1 MSEVIDNRV
10 LEMRFDNR
18 QFESGVATTLSTL
31 DKLKQKLNLSGASKG
46 LEDVGMAAKG
56 IDLSGLGAGIQTVQ
70 AKFSALGVMGATVL
84 VNLTNQAYS
93 AGKKISSALTLQP
106 LKDGFAEYETQMDA
120 VQTILANTQK
130 DGTNIAQ
137 VNAALDELNTY
148 ADKTIYNF
156 TQMTR
161 NIGTFTAA
169 GVKLDT
175 SVKSIQGIANLAAV
189 SGSTSQ
195 QASTAMYQLSQ
206 AIAAGS
212 VKLQDWNSV
221 VNAGMGGQVFQD
233 ALIRTSEHLQTG
245 AKAAIAAKGSF
256 RESLQEGWI
265 TTEVLTQ
272 TLEQLSTAADTT
284 EEYEAAVK
292 KFVDQGY
299 TQEEAKQMADLA
311 RTAGNAATKVKTFS
325 QLIDT
330 LQEALGSGWTKS
342 WQLII
347 GDFEEAKELWTGVSD
362 TLSDMINK
370 SADARND
377 LIQGWVDL
385 GGRSS
390 MIESFKNS
398 FVALGKVI
406 TPIREAFRDIFPKTT
421 SEQLYNIT
429 ENVRK
434 FTEKLIISD
443 SNAEKLKTTF
453 KGIFSVLDIGIEAM
467 KSGVKGIQK
476 LASHFKGFNFDL
488 LDTAN
493 SFGEY
498 LINLRQSVIDGNLFD
513 KVVSKII
520 DTLSTGISKV
530 KEFGKSLKQTANE
543 SMTLQGITGF
553 LQGIFSV
560 IKWIGSAIG
569 HVFEDIGKNTSKAFG
584 KGNMFEVLN
593 SGLFS
598 GFLVLI
604 NKFINT
610 LSNTFE
616 NMSFLES
623 VQEILGG
630 VKDTLE
636 AYQKNLQADTLLKIA
651 GAVGVLAAALFVI
664 ATIDS
669 DKLGASLLSV
679 GTLFVELT
687 GAMAVLSKIDSGST
701 KLLSGI
707 VSSLASIAKTVQ
719 MIGLTAAV
727 VILAGAMKILA
738 TLDWDGIEKGL
749 VGVAG
754 LVAILVSAA
763 KLMNTESKSITKFA
777 GQMILMSA
785 AVAALAVVG
794 KYIASMSWDEMKKG
808 GAGILGLVAILV
820 SAAKLMNTESKSIT
834 KFAGQMILMSVAI
847 GALTAV
853 GKYIASMS
861 WDEMKKGGAGILGLT
876 TILMTACKIMDTDSR
891 SITKFA
897 GQMIL
902 MSAALAALIPT
913 LKSFGGMSWTAIGK
927 GLTVIG
933 TSLIEFSIGL
943 KAMNGSK
950 KGASALLVAVAAL
963 RIFVPVLESLGNMD
977 ANAIVQSLIT
987 LGSTFAVFGAAGL
1000 ILKPLVPTLLGLA
1013 GAFALFAAATV
1024 GIGIGLT
1031 TIAAGFSMLS
1041 ASVITGATALVA
1053 GLGVITTGILGLVPE
1068 ITEIIGKGIVQL
1080 AAVLGEYAPQLAES
1094 FLRLISESLS
1104 SLAKYTPEIVD
1115 SLLIFAIGL
1124 INGVAEHAPELI
1136 AAATHLIDSVIK
1148 GIFSALNGLDAKNLL
1163 IGVLA
1168 VSGLTG
1174 LIYAL
1179 AGITSLIPSAMAGLA
1194 GVGAVLAELVGILAV
1209 VGGIAQIP
1217 GLEWLVTEG
1226 GDFLQKIGTAI
1237 GQFTGGIIGG
1247 VAEGVIS
1254 TLPRIGNDLSMF
1266 MLNIQTFVEG
1276 AKQIDSSLLES
1287 IQTLSATILILA
1299 GTNVVDAIA
1308 SFFSGN
1314 DHFSR
1319 FSKQLT
1325 TFGEGMKQYGEAVS
1339 GLNTRDIENSAA
1351 AAEAIVKVVDVLPS
1365 SGGVAQFFS
1374 GKHDLSRFGK
1384 ALIPFGEGMKQYGE
1398 AVSGIDTG
1406 SILTSVLAANAIVA
1420 VANAIPTEGGLWQL
1434 LSGSKD
1440 LDQFA
1445 NKLVP
1450 FAYSMKYYGEIA
1462 SDINTTA
1469 IISSTVAA
1477 NAMIAVANAI
1487 PITGGFWSLFDGDR
1501 DLGDFGK
1508 KLIPF
1513 GEGMKSYAE
1522 AVSNIDTGAILSSAL
1537 AADAIIGVANAIP
1550 VTGGFW
1556 SLFDGD
1562 RDLSKFGTKLIPF
1575 GYGMK
1580 YYADAVSGID
1590 TGSIIS
1596 STLAANAIIGIA
1608 NSIPMTGGF
1617 WSLFNGDKDLGDFGK
1632 KLIPFGEGMRLY
1644 ANIVAD
1650 LDVMSIV
1657 RSADAASAIVD
1668 VANAIPITGGF
1679 WSLFDGDKDLSKFG
1693 TKLIPF
1699 GYGMKSY
1706 ADAVAEID
1714 TQAIE
1719 RSIIAANGLIDVA
1732 NAIPTE
1738 GGFWTLIDGK
1748 KEIGDFGQKLIPFGE
1763 GMKSYADAVDGLSV
1777 GSILSSSIAARSL
1790 ISIAESI
1797 PTEGG
1802 FWTLIDGKKEI
1813 GDFGQKLIP
1822 FGKGMKSYA
1831 EAVDGLSVAPI
1842 LVSGVAAKA
1851 LIDVAESIPVE
1862 GGFWSLID
1870 GKKEIGDFGQKLI
1883 PFGNGLKSY
1892 SEAVDGLSVG
1902 SILTSAVAANS
1913 LIGILNSLPT
1923 EGGFWTI
1930 INGDK
1935 EIGDFGKKLVPFGEG
1950 MKSYAEAVTGI
1961 DETAIIRS
1969 AGAAYS
1975 LIGVAKAIPTE
1986 GGIWELFQGGKDLG
2000 NFGKKLVPF
2009 GEGMQQYAAAVTG
2022 LKPSAIS
2029 ASVPGVK
2036 SMVSVIE
2043 SIPANLNLLVSV
2055 DSISGIG
2062 EKLTEFGKAMIDYSE
2077 TVNGLNAGSILSS
2090 VEAAKSIVE
2099 VINST
2104 AGMYSGGVSSFVDSV
2119 NKFAEANIG
2128 DFIKAFD
2135 GASGKMESAGK
2146 NMLESLLNGMK
2157 PVTATILSTLTAL
2170 TTQMNSNLSSKA
2182 SMFHGIGATL
2192 MNKFVS
2198 GIKSKNDN
2206 VVSGSTSGLSSAVK
2220 NMRSYYSSFYSAG
2233 SYVAGGFSS
2242 GIRANIQ
2249 SAASAAARMASA
2261 ASNAARQNLKIHS
2274 PSRVFKKIG
2283 SYVPQGFAQGISMFV
2298 GQVKKSVSTMADTAT
2313 STTQSV
2319 LAQMLSM
2326 IDSNIDAQP
2335 TISPVVDLSNA
2346 RSGISALNG
2355 MLSTGQ
2361 TIGIRASLNDINTSM
2376 NYKNQNGDIGEVVSA
2391 INKLRKD
2398 IGNMEHATYQI
2409 NGITYDDGSNISDA
2423 ISTIVKAARIGR
2435 RV

>member
-93 AGKKISSALTLQP
+93 AGKKISEALTLQP

-398 FVALGKVI
+398 FTALGKVI
-406 TPIREAFRDIFPKTT
+406 SPIKEAFREIFPKAT

-429 ENVRK
+429 ENIRK
-434 FTEKLIISD
+434 FTESLIISD
-443 SNAEKLKTTF
+443 SNGEKLKVTF

-467 KSGVKGIQK
+467 KSGVKGIREF
-476 LASHFKGFNFDL
+476 ASNFKGFNFDL
-488 LDTAN
+488 LEFT
-493 SFGEY
+493 SSLGEY
-498 LINLRQSVIDGNLFD
+498 LANLRESVIDGNLFD

-530 KEFGKSLKQTANE
+530 KEFGKSLKQSADE
-543 SMTLQGITGF
+543 SMTLQGIAGF
-553 LQGIFSV
+553 LQGFFGV
-560 IKWIGSAIG
+560 IKGIGSAVVN
-569 HVFEDIGKNTSKAFG
+569 VFEDIGKTISKAFG
-584 KGNMFEVLN
+584 KGNMFEVFN

-604 NKFINT
+604 NNFVNT
-610 LSNTFE
+610 LSDTFE

-623 VQEILGG
+623 VQDILGG

-701 KLLSGI
+701 KPLSGI
-707 VSSLASIAKTVQ
+707 VSSLASIVKTVQ

-749 VGVAG
+749 VGVA
-754 LVAILVSAA
+754 
-763 KLMNTESKSITKFA
+763 
-777 GQMILMSA
+777 
-785 AVAALAVVG
+785 
-794 KYIASMSWDEMKKG
+794 
-808 GAGILGLVAILV
+808 GLVAILV

-913 LKSFGGMSWTAIGK
+913 IKSFGGMSWTAIGK

-933 TSLIEFSIGL
+933 TSLLEFSIGL

-1325 TFGEGMKQYGEAVS
+1325 AFGEGMKQYGEAVS

-1462 SDINTTA
+1462 SEVNTTA
-1469 IISSTVAA
+1469 IIGSTAAA
-1477 NAMIAVANAI
+1477 NAMISVANAI
-1487 PITGGFWSLFDGDR
+1487 PVTGGFWSLFDGDR

-1537 AADAIIGVANAIP
+1537 AANAIIGVANAIP

-1617 WSLFNGDKDLGDFGK
+1617 WSLFNGDKDLGDFSK

-1650 LDVMSIV
+1650 LDAMSIV

-1714 TQAIE
+1714 TQAIA

-1748 KEIGDFGQKLIPFGE
+1748 KEIGDFGQKLIPFGK
-1763 GMKSYADAVDGLSV
+1763 GMKSYAEAVDGLSV

-1975 LIGVAKAIPTE
+1975 LIGVAEAIPTE

-2000 NFGKKLVPF
+2000 NFGQKLVPF

-2119 NKFAEANIG
+2119 NKFAEANID
-2128 DFIKAFD
+2128 DFVKVFD

-2146 NMLESLLNGMK
+2146 KMLESLLNGMK

-2274 PSRVFKKIG
+2274 PSRVFKEIG
-2283 SYVPQGFAQGISMFV
+2283 SYVPQGFAQGISMFG

>member
-93 AGKKISSALTLQP
+93 AGKKISEALTLQP

-398 FVALGKVI
+398 FTALGKVI
-406 TPIREAFRDIFPKTT
+406 SPIKEAFREIFPKAT

-429 ENVRK
+429 ENIRK
-434 FTEKLIISD
+434 FTESLIISD
-443 SNAEKLKTTF
+443 SNGEKLKVTF

-467 KSGVKGIQK
+467 KSGVKGIREF
-476 LASHFKGFNFDL
+476 ASNFKGFNFDL
-488 LDTAN
+488 LEFT
-493 SFGEY
+493 SSLGEY
-498 LINLRQSVIDGNLFD
+498 LANLRESVIDGNLFD
-513 KVVSKII
+513 KGVSKII

-530 KEFGKSLKQTANE
+530 KEFGKSLKQSADE
-543 SMTLQGITGF
+543 SMTLQGIAGF
-553 LQGIFSV
+553 LQGFFGV
-560 IKWIGSAIG
+560 IKGIGSAVVN
-569 HVFEDIGKNTSKAFG
+569 VFEDIGKTISKAFG
-584 KGNMFEVLN
+584 KGNMFEVFN

-604 NKFINT
+604 NNFVNT
-610 LSNTFE
+610 LSDTFE

-623 VQEILGG
+623 VQDILGG

-701 KLLSGI
+701 KPLSGI
-707 VSSLASIAKTVQ
+707 VSSLASIVKTVQ

-749 VGVAG
+749 VGVA
-754 LVAILVSAA
+754 
-763 KLMNTESKSITKFA
+763 
-777 GQMILMSA
+777 
-785 AVAALAVVG
+785 
-794 KYIASMSWDEMKKG
+794 
-808 GAGILGLVAILV
+808 GLVAILV

-913 LKSFGGMSWTAIGK
+913 IKSFGGMSWTAIGK

-933 TSLIEFSIGL
+933 TSLLEFSIGL

-1325 TFGEGMKQYGEAVS
+1325 AFGEGMKQYGEAVS

-1462 SDINTTA
+1462 SEVNTTA
-1469 IISSTVAA
+1469 IIGSTAAA
-1477 NAMIAVANAI
+1477 NAMISVANAI
-1487 PITGGFWSLFDGDR
+1487 PVTGGFWSLFDGDR

-1537 AADAIIGVANAIP
+1537 AANAIIGVANAIP

-1617 WSLFNGDKDLGDFGK
+1617 WSLFNGDKDLGDFSK

-1650 LDVMSIV
+1650 LDAMSIV

-1714 TQAIE
+1714 TQAIA

-1748 KEIGDFGQKLIPFGE
+1748 KEIGDFGQKLIPFGK
-1763 GMKSYADAVDGLSV
+1763 GMKSYAEAVDGLSV

-1975 LIGVAKAIPTE
+1975 LIGVAEAIPTE

-2000 NFGKKLVPF
+2000 NFGQKLVPF

-2119 NKFAEANIG
+2119 NKFAEANID
-2128 DFIKAFD
+2128 DFVKVFD

-2146 NMLESLLNGMK
+2146 KMLESLLNGMK

-2274 PSRVFKKIG
+2274 PSRVFKEIG
-2283 SYVPQGFAQGISMFV
+2283 SYVPQGFAQGISMFG

>member
-93 AGKKISSALTLQP
+93 AGKKISEALTLQP

-398 FVALGKVI
+398 FTALGKVI
-406 TPIREAFRDIFPKTT
+406 SPIKEAFREIFPKAT

-429 ENVRK
+429 ENIRK
-434 FTEKLIISD
+434 FTESLIISD
-443 SNAEKLKTTF
+443 SNGEKLKVTF

-467 KSGVKGIQK
+467 KSGVKGIREF
-476 LASHFKGFNFDL
+476 ASNFKGFNFDL
-488 LDTAN
+488 LEFT
-493 SFGEY
+493 SSLGEY
-498 LINLRQSVIDGNLFD
+498 LANLRESVIDGNLFD

-530 KEFGKSLKQTANE
+530 KEFGKSLKQSADE
-543 SMTLQGITGF
+543 SMTLQGIAGF
-553 LQGIFSV
+553 LQGFFGV
-560 IKWIGSAIG
+560 IKGIGSAVVN
-569 HVFEDIGKNTSKAFG
+569 VFEDIGKTISKAFG
-584 KGNMFEVLN
+584 KGNMFEVFN

-604 NKFINT
+604 NNFVNT
-610 LSNTFE
+610 LSDTFE
-616 NMSFLES
+616 NMSFLEI
-623 VQEILGG
+623 VQDILGG

-701 KLLSGI
+701 KPLSGI
-707 VSSLASIAKTVQ
+707 VSSLASIVKTVQ

-749 VGVAG
+749 VGVA
-754 LVAILVSAA
+754 
-763 KLMNTESKSITKFA
+763 
-777 GQMILMSA
+777 
-785 AVAALAVVG
+785 
-794 KYIASMSWDEMKKG
+794 
-808 GAGILGLVAILV
+808 GLVAILV

-913 LKSFGGMSWTAIGK
+913 IKSFGGMSWTAIGK

-933 TSLIEFSIGL
+933 TSLLEFSIGL

-1163 IGVLA
+1163 ISVLA

-1325 TFGEGMKQYGEAVS
+1325 AFGEGMKQYGEAVS

-1462 SDINTTA
+1462 SEVNTTA
-1469 IISSTVAA
+1469 IIGSTAAA
-1477 NAMIAVANAI
+1477 NAMISVANAI
-1487 PITGGFWSLFDGDR
+1487 PVTGGFWSLFDGDR

-1537 AADAIIGVANAIP
+1537 AANAIIGVANAIP

-1617 WSLFNGDKDLGDFGK
+1617 WSLFNGDKDLGDFSK

-1650 LDVMSIV
+1650 LDAMSIV

-1714 TQAIE
+1714 TQAIA

-1748 KEIGDFGQKLIPFGE
+1748 KEIGDFGQKLIPFGK
-1763 GMKSYADAVDGLSV
+1763 GMKSYAEAVDGLSV

-1975 LIGVAKAIPTE
+1975 LIGVAEAIPTE

-2000 NFGKKLVPF
+2000 NFGQKLVPF

-2119 NKFAEANIG
+2119 NKFAEANID
-2128 DFIKAFD
+2128 DFVKVFD

-2274 PSRVFKKIG
+2274 PSRVFKEIG
-2283 SYVPQGFAQGISMFV
+2283 SYVPQGFAQGISMFG

>member
-93 AGKKISSALTLQP
+93 AGKKISEALTLQP

-398 FVALGKVI
+398 FTALGKVI
-406 TPIREAFRDIFPKTT
+406 SPIKEAFREIFPKAT

-429 ENVRK
+429 ENIRK
-434 FTEKLIISD
+434 FTESLIISD
-443 SNAEKLKTTF
+443 SNGEKLKVTF

-467 KSGVKGIQK
+467 KSGVKGIREF
-476 LASHFKGFNFDL
+476 ASNFKGFNFDL
-488 LDTAN
+488 LDFT
-493 SFGEY
+493 SSLGEY
-498 LINLRQSVIDGNLFD
+498 LANLRESVIDGNLFD

-530 KEFGKSLKQTANE
+530 KKFGKSLKQSADE
-543 SMTLQGITGF
+543 SMTLQGIAGF
-553 LQGIFSV
+553 LQGFFGV
-560 IKWIGSAIG
+560 IKGIGSAVVN
-569 HVFEDIGKNTSKAFG
+569 VFEDIGKTISKAFG
-584 KGNMFEVLN
+584 KGNMFEVFN

-604 NKFINT
+604 NNFVNT
-610 LSNTFE
+610 LSDTFE

-623 VQEILGG
+623 VQDILGG

-701 KLLSGI
+701 KPLSGI
-707 VSSLASIAKTVQ
+707 VSSLASIVKTVQ

-749 VGVAG
+749 VGVA
-754 LVAILVSAA
+754 
-763 KLMNTESKSITKFA
+763 
-777 GQMILMSA
+777 
-785 AVAALAVVG
+785 
-794 KYIASMSWDEMKKG
+794 
-808 GAGILGLVAILV
+808 GLVAILV

-913 LKSFGGMSWTAIGK
+913 IKSFGGMSWTAIGK

-933 TSLIEFSIGL
+933 TSLLEFSIGL

-1104 SLAKYTPEIVD
+1104 LLAKYTPEIVD

-1325 TFGEGMKQYGEAVS
+1325 AFGEGMKQYGEAVS

-1462 SDINTTA
+1462 SEVNTTA
-1469 IISSTVAA
+1469 IIGSTAAA
-1477 NAMIAVANAI
+1477 NAMISVANAI
-1487 PITGGFWSLFDGDR
+1487 PVTGGFWSLFDGDR

-1537 AADAIIGVANAIP
+1537 AANAIIGVANAIP

-1650 LDVMSIV
+1650 LDAMSIV

-1714 TQAIE
+1714 TQAIA

-1748 KEIGDFGQKLIPFGE
+1748 KEIGDFGQKLIPFGK
-1763 GMKSYADAVDGLSV
+1763 GMKSYAEAVDGLSV

-1975 LIGVAKAIPTE
+1975 LIGVAEAIPTE

-2000 NFGKKLVPF
+2000 NFGQKLVPF

-2119 NKFAEANIG
+2119 NKFAEANID
-2128 DFIKAFD
+2128 DFVKVFD

-2146 NMLESLLNGMK
+2146 KMLESLLNGMK

-2233 SYVAGGFSS
+2233 SYVASGFSS

-2274 PSRVFKKIG
+2274 PSRVFKEIG
-2283 SYVPQGFAQGISMFV
+2283 SYVPQGFAQGISMFG

>member
-93 AGKKISSALTLQP
+93 AGKKISEALTLQP

-398 FVALGKVI
+398 FTALGKVI
-406 TPIREAFRDIFPKTT
+406 SPIKEAFREIFPKAT

-429 ENVRK
+429 ENIRK
-434 FTEKLIISD
+434 FTESLIISD
-443 SNAEKLKTTF
+443 SNGEKLKVTF

-467 KSGVKGIQK
+467 KSGVKGIREF
-476 LASHFKGFNFDL
+476 ASNFKGFNFDL
-488 LDTAN
+488 LDFT
-493 SFGEY
+493 SSLGEY
-498 LINLRQSVIDGNLFD
+498 LANLRESVIDGNLFD

-530 KEFGKSLKQTANE
+530 KEFGKSLKQSADE
-543 SMTLQGITGF
+543 SMTLQGIAGF
-553 LQGIFSV
+553 LQGFFGV
-560 IKWIGSAIG
+560 IKGIGSAVVN
-569 HVFEDIGKNTSKAFG
+569 VFEDIGKTISKAFG
-584 KGNMFEVLN
+584 KGNMFEVFN

-604 NKFINT
+604 NNFVNT
-610 LSNTFE
+610 LSDTFE

-623 VQEILGG
+623 VQDILGG

-701 KLLSGI
+701 KPLSGI
-707 VSSLASIAKTVQ
+707 VSSLASIVKTVQ

-749 VGVAG
+749 VGVA
-754 LVAILVSAA
+754 
-763 KLMNTESKSITKFA
+763 
-777 GQMILMSA
+777 
-785 AVAALAVVG
+785 
-794 KYIASMSWDEMKKG
+794 
-808 GAGILGLVAILV
+808 GLVAILV

-913 LKSFGGMSWTAIGK
+913 IKSFGGMSWTAIGK

-933 TSLIEFSIGL
+933 TSLLEFSIGL

-1068 ITEIIGKGIVQL
+1068 IAEIIGKGIVQL

-1325 TFGEGMKQYGEAVS
+1325 AFGEGMKQYGEAVS

-1462 SDINTTA
+1462 SEVNTTA
-1469 IISSTVAA
+1469 IIGSTAAA
-1477 NAMIAVANAI
+1477 NAMISVANAI
-1487 PITGGFWSLFDGDR
+1487 PVTGGFWSLFDGDR

-1537 AADAIIGVANAIP
+1537 AANAIIGVANAIP

-1650 LDVMSIV
+1650 LDAMSIV

-1714 TQAIE
+1714 TQAIA

-1732 NAIPTE
+1732 NA
-1738 GGFWTLIDGK
+1738 
-1748 KEIGDFGQKLIPFGE
+1748 
-1763 GMKSYADAVDGLSV
+1763 
-1777 GSILSSSIAARSL
+1777 
-1790 ISIAESI
+1790 I

-1975 LIGVAKAIPTE
+1975 LIGVAEAIPTE

-2000 NFGKKLVPF
+2000 NFGQKLVPF

-2119 NKFAEANIG
+2119 NKFAEANID
-2128 DFIKAFD
+2128 DFVKVFD

-2146 NMLESLLNGMK
+2146 KMLESLLNGMK

-2274 PSRVFKKIG
+2274 PSRVFKEIG
-2283 SYVPQGFAQGISMFV
+2283 SYVPQGFAQGISMFG

>member
-93 AGKKISSALTLQP
+93 AGKKISEALTLQP

-398 FVALGKVI
+398 FTALGKVI
-406 TPIREAFRDIFPKTT
+406 SPIKEAFREIFPKAT

-429 ENVRK
+429 ENIRK
-434 FTEKLIISD
+434 FTESLIISD
-443 SNAEKLKTTF
+443 SNGEKLKVTF

-467 KSGVKGIQK
+467 KSGVKGIREF
-476 LASHFKGFNFDL
+476 ASNFKGFNFDL
-488 LDTAN
+488 LDFT
-493 SFGEY
+493 SSLGEY
-498 LINLRQSVIDGNLFD
+498 LANLRESVIDGNLFD

-530 KEFGKSLKQTANE
+530 KEFGKSLKQSADE
-543 SMTLQGITGF
+543 SMTLQGIAGF
-553 LQGIFSV
+553 LQGFFGV
-560 IKWIGSAIG
+560 IKGIGSAVVN
-569 HVFEDIGKNTSKAFG
+569 VFEDIGKTISKAFG
-584 KGNMFEVLN
+584 KGNMFEVFN

-604 NKFINT
+604 NNFVNT
-610 LSNTFE
+610 LSDTFE

-623 VQEILGG
+623 VQDILGG

-701 KLLSGI
+701 KPLSGI
-707 VSSLASIAKTVQ
+707 VSSLASIVKTVQ

-749 VGVAG
+749 VGVA
-754 LVAILVSAA
+754 
-763 KLMNTESKSITKFA
+763 
-777 GQMILMSA
+777 
-785 AVAALAVVG
+785 
-794 KYIASMSWDEMKKG
+794 
-808 GAGILGLVAILV
+808 GLVAILV

-913 LKSFGGMSWTAIGK
+913 IKSFGGMSWTAIGK

-933 TSLIEFSIGL
+933 TSLLEFSIGL

-1325 TFGEGMKQYGEAVS
+1325 AFGEGMKQYGEAVS

-1462 SDINTTA
+1462 SEVNTTA
-1469 IISSTVAA
+1469 IIGSTAAA
-1477 NAMIAVANAI
+1477 NAMISVANAI
-1487 PITGGFWSLFDGDR
+1487 PVTGGFWSLFDGDR

-1537 AADAIIGVANAIP
+1537 AANAIIGVANAIP

-1650 LDVMSIV
+1650 LDAMSIV

-1714 TQAIE
+1714 TQAIA

-1738 GGFWTLIDGK
+1738 GGFWT
-1748 KEIGDFGQKLIPFGE
+1748 
-1763 GMKSYADAVDGLSV
+1763 
-1777 GSILSSSIAARSL
+1777 
-1790 ISIAESI
+1790 
-1797 PTEGG
+1797 
-1802 FWTLIDGKKEI
+1802 
-1813 GDFGQKLIP
+1813 
-1822 FGKGMKSYA
+1822 
-1831 EAVDGLSVAPI
+1831 
-1842 LVSGVAAKA
+1842 
-1851 LIDVAESIPVE
+1851 
-1862 GGFWSLID
+1862 LID

-1935 EIGDFGKKLVPFGEG
+1935 EIGNFGKKLVPFGEG

-1975 LIGVAKAIPTE
+1975 LIGVAEAIPTE

-2000 NFGKKLVPF
+2000 NFGQKLVPF

-2029 ASVPGVK
+2029 SSVPGVK

-2119 NKFAEANIG
+2119 NKFAEANID
-2128 DFIKAFD
+2128 DFVKVFD

-2146 NMLESLLNGMK
+2146 KMLESLLNGMK

-2274 PSRVFKKIG
+2274 PSRVFKEIG
-2283 SYVPQGFAQGISMFV
+2283 SYVPQGFAQGISMFG

-2355 MLSTGQ
+2355 MFSTGQ

-2376 NYKNQNGDIGEVVSA
+2376 NYKNQNGDIGEVISA

>member
-93 AGKKISSALTLQP
+93 AGKKISEALTLQP

-398 FVALGKVI
+398 FTALGKVI
-406 TPIREAFRDIFPKTT
+406 SPIKEAFREIFPKAT

-429 ENVRK
+429 ENIRK
-434 FTEKLIISD
+434 FTESLIISD
-443 SNAEKLKTTF
+443 SNGEKLKVTF

-467 KSGVKGIQK
+467 KSGVKGIREF
-476 LASHFKGFNFDL
+476 ASNFKGFNFDL
-488 LDTAN
+488 LEFT
-493 SFGEY
+493 SSLGEY
-498 LINLRQSVIDGNLFD
+498 LANLRESVIDGNLFD

-530 KEFGKSLKQTANE
+530 KEFGKSLKQSADE
-543 SMTLQGITGF
+543 SMTLQGIAGF
-553 LQGIFSV
+553 LQGFFGV
-560 IKWIGSAIG
+560 IKGIGSAVVN
-569 HVFEDIGKNTSKAFG
+569 VFEDIGKTISKAFG
-584 KGNMFEVLN
+584 KGNMFEVFN

-604 NKFINT
+604 NNFVNT
-610 LSNTFE
+610 LSDTFE

-623 VQEILGG
+623 VQDILGG

-701 KLLSGI
+701 KPLSGI
-707 VSSLASIAKTVQ
+707 VSSLASIVKTVQ

-749 VGVAG
+749 VGVA
-754 LVAILVSAA
+754 
-763 KLMNTESKSITKFA
+763 
-777 GQMILMSA
+777 
-785 AVAALAVVG
+785 
-794 KYIASMSWDEMKKG
+794 
-808 GAGILGLVAILV
+808 GLVAILV

-913 LKSFGGMSWTAIGK
+913 IKSFGGMSWTAIGK

-933 TSLIEFSIGL
+933 TSLLEFSIGL

-1325 TFGEGMKQYGEAVS
+1325 AFGEGMKQYGEAVS

-1462 SDINTTA
+1462 SEVNTTA
-1469 IISSTVAA
+1469 IIGSTAAA
-1477 NAMIAVANAI
+1477 NAMISVANAI
-1487 PITGGFWSLFDGDR
+1487 PVTGGFWSLFDGDR

-1537 AADAIIGVANAIP
+1537 AANAIIGVANAIP

-1617 WSLFNGDKDLGDFGK
+1617 WSLFNGDKDLGDFSK

-1650 LDVMSIV
+1650 LDAMSIV

-1714 TQAIE
+1714 TQAIA

-1738 GGFWTLIDGK
+1738 GGFWT
-1748 KEIGDFGQKLIPFGE
+1748 
-1763 GMKSYADAVDGLSV
+1763 
-1777 GSILSSSIAARSL
+1777 
-1790 ISIAESI
+1790 
-1797 PTEGG
+1797 
-1802 FWTLIDGKKEI
+1802 
-1813 GDFGQKLIP
+1813 
-1822 FGKGMKSYA
+1822 
-1831 EAVDGLSVAPI
+1831 
-1842 LVSGVAAKA
+1842 
-1851 LIDVAESIPVE
+1851 
-1862 GGFWSLID
+1862 LID

-1975 LIGVAKAIPTE
+1975 LIGVAEAIPTE

-2000 NFGKKLVPF
+2000 NFGQKLVPF

-2119 NKFAEANIG
+2119 NKFAEANID
-2128 DFIKAFD
+2128 DFVKVFD

-2146 NMLESLLNGMK
+2146 KMLESLLNGMK

-2274 PSRVFKKIG
+2274 PSRVFKEIG
-2283 SYVPQGFAQGISMFV
+2283 SYVPQGFAQGISMFG

>member
-530 KEFGKSLKQTANE
+530 KEFGKSLKQSADE
-543 SMTLQGITGF
+543 SMTLQGIAGF
-553 LQGIFSV
+553 LQGFFGV
-560 IKWIGSAIG
+560 IKGIGSAVVN
-569 HVFEDIGKNTSKAFG
+569 VFEDIGKTISKAFG
-584 KGNMFEVLN
+584 KGNMFEVFN

-604 NKFINT
+604 NNFVNT
-610 LSNTFE
+610 LSDTFE

-623 VQEILGG
+623 VQDILGG

-701 KLLSGI
+701 KPLSGI
-707 VSSLASIAKTVQ
+707 VSSLASIVKTVQ

-785 AVAALAVVG
+785 AVAALAV
-794 KYIASMSWDEMKKG
+794 A
-808 GAGILGLVAILV
+808 
-820 SAAKLMNTESKSIT
+820 
-834 KFAGQMILMSVAI
+834 
-847 GALTAV
+847 

-913 LKSFGGMSWTAIGK
+913 IKSFGGMSWTAIGK

-933 TSLIEFSIGL
+933 TSLLEFSIGL

-1325 TFGEGMKQYGEAVS
+1325 AFGEGMKQYGEAVS

-1462 SDINTTA
+1462 SEVNTTA
-1469 IISSTVAA
+1469 IIGSTAAA
-1477 NAMIAVANAI
+1477 NAMISVANAI
-1487 PITGGFWSLFDGDR
+1487 PVTGGFWSLFDGDR

-1537 AADAIIGVANAIP
+1537 AANAIIGVANAIP

-1650 LDVMSIV
+1650 LDAMSIV

-1714 TQAIE
+1714 TQAIA

-1732 NAIPTE
+1732 NA
-1738 GGFWTLIDGK
+1738 
-1748 KEIGDFGQKLIPFGE
+1748 
-1763 GMKSYADAVDGLSV
+1763 
-1777 GSILSSSIAARSL
+1777 
-1790 ISIAESI
+1790 I

-1935 EIGDFGKKLVPFGEG
+1935 EIGNFGKKLVPFGEG

-1975 LIGVAKAIPTE
+1975 LIGVAEAIPTE

-2000 NFGKKLVPF
+2000 NFGQKLVPF

-2119 NKFAEANIG
+2119 NKFAEANID
-2128 DFIKAFD
+2128 DFVKVFD

-2146 NMLESLLNGMK
+2146 KMLESLLNGMK

-2274 PSRVFKKIG
+2274 PSRVFKEIG

>member
-498 LINLRQSVIDGNLFD
+498 LINFRQSVIDGNLFD

-543 SMTLQGITGF
+543 SMTLQGVTGF

-560 IKWIGSAIG
+560 IKGIGSAIG

-738 TLDWDGIEKGL
+738 TLDWDGIGKGL

-808 GAGILGLVAILV
+808 GAGILGL
-820 SAAKLMNTESKSIT
+820 
-834 KFAGQMILMSVAI
+834 
-847 GALTAV
+847 
-853 GKYIASMS
+853 
-861 WDEMKKGGAGILGLT
+861 T

-902 MSAALAALIPT
+902 MSAALAVLIPT
-913 LKSFGGMSWTAIGK
+913 IKSFGGMSWTAIGK

-933 TSLIEFSIGL
+933 TSLLEFSIGL

-1406 SILTSVLAANAIVA
+1406 SILTSVLAANGIVA
-1420 VANAIPTEGGLWQL
+1420 VANAIPADGGLWQL

-1445 NKLVP
+1445 NKLIP

-1462 SDINTTA
+1462 SEVNTTA
-1469 IISSTVAA
+1469 IIGSTAAA
-1477 NAMIAVANAI
+1477 NAMISVSNAI
-1487 PITGGFWSLFDGDR
+1487 PVTGGFWSLFDGDR

-1537 AADAIIGVANAIP
+1537 AANAIIGVANAIP

-1714 TQAIE
+1714 TQAIA

-1732 NAIPTE
+1732 NA
-1738 GGFWTLIDGK
+1738 
-1748 KEIGDFGQKLIPFGE
+1748 
-1763 GMKSYADAVDGLSV
+1763 
-1777 GSILSSSIAARSL
+1777 
-1790 ISIAESI
+1790 I

>member
-93 AGKKISSALTLQP
+93 AGKKISEALTLQP

-398 FVALGKVI
+398 FTALGKVI
-406 TPIREAFRDIFPKTT
+406 SPIKEAFREIFPKAT

-429 ENVRK
+429 ENIRK
-434 FTEKLIISD
+434 FTESLIISD
-443 SNAEKLKTTF
+443 SNGEKLKVTF

-467 KSGVKGIQK
+467 KSGVKGIREF
-476 LASHFKGFNFDL
+476 ASNFKGFNFDL
-488 LDTAN
+488 LDFT
-493 SFGEY
+493 SSLGEY
-498 LINLRQSVIDGNLFD
+498 LANLRESVIDGNLFD

-530 KEFGKSLKQTANE
+530 KEFGKSLKQSADE
-543 SMTLQGITGF
+543 SMTLQGIAGF
-553 LQGIFSV
+553 LQGFFGV
-560 IKWIGSAIG
+560 IKGIGSAVVN
-569 HVFEDIGKNTSKAFG
+569 VFEDIGKTISKAFG
-584 KGNMFEVLN
+584 KGNMFEVFN

-604 NKFINT
+604 NNFVNT
-610 LSNTFE
+610 LSDTFE

-623 VQEILGG
+623 VQDILGG

-701 KLLSGI
+701 KPLSGI
-707 VSSLASIAKTVQ
+707 VSSLASIVKTVQ

-785 AVAALAVVG
+785 A
-794 KYIASMSWDEMKKG
+794 
-808 GAGILGLVAILV
+808 
-820 SAAKLMNTESKSIT
+820 
-834 KFAGQMILMSVAI
+834 
-847 GALTAV
+847 
-853 GKYIASMS
+853 
-861 WDEMKKGGAGILGLT
+861 
-876 TILMTACKIMDTDSR
+876 
-891 SITKFA
+891 
-897 GQMIL
+897 
-902 MSAALAALIPT
+902 LAALIPT
-913 LKSFGGMSWTAIGK
+913 IKSFGGMSWTAIGK

-933 TSLIEFSIGL
+933 TSLLEFSIGL

-1068 ITEIIGKGIVQL
+1068 IAEIIGKGIVQL

-1325 TFGEGMKQYGEAVS
+1325 AFGEGMKQYGEAVS

-1462 SDINTTA
+1462 SEVNTTA
-1469 IISSTVAA
+1469 IIGSTAAA
-1477 NAMIAVANAI
+1477 NAMISVANAI
-1487 PITGGFWSLFDGDR
+1487 PVTGGFWSLFDGDR

-1537 AADAIIGVANAIP
+1537 AANAIIGVANAIP

-1650 LDVMSIV
+1650 LDAMSIV

-1714 TQAIE
+1714 TQAIA

-1732 NAIPTE
+1732 NA
-1738 GGFWTLIDGK
+1738 
-1748 KEIGDFGQKLIPFGE
+1748 
-1763 GMKSYADAVDGLSV
+1763 
-1777 GSILSSSIAARSL
+1777 
-1790 ISIAESI
+1790 I

-1975 LIGVAKAIPTE
+1975 LIGVAEAIPTE

-2000 NFGKKLVPF
+2000 NFGQKLVPF

-2055 DSISGIG
+2055 DRISGIG

-2119 NKFAEANIG
+2119 NKFAEANID
-2128 DFIKAFD
+2128 DFVKVFD

-2146 NMLESLLNGMK
+2146 KMLESLLNGMK

-2274 PSRVFKKIG
+2274 PSRVFKEIG
-2283 SYVPQGFAQGISMFV
+2283 SYVPQGFAQGISMFG

>member
-1 MSEVIDNRV
+1 
-10 LEMRFDNR
+10 
-18 QFESGVATTLSTL
+18 
-31 DKLKQKLNLSGASKG
+31 
-46 LEDVGMAAKG
+46 
-56 IDLSGLGAGIQTVQ
+56 
-70 AKFSALGVMGATVL
+70 
-84 VNLTNQAYS
+84 
-93 AGKKISSALTLQP
+93 
-106 LKDGFAEYETQMDA
+106 
-120 VQTILANTQK
+120 
-130 DGTNIAQ
+130 
-137 VNAALDELNTY
+137 
-148 ADKTIYNF
+148 
-156 TQMTR
+156 
-161 NIGTFTAA
+161 
-169 GVKLDT
+169 
-175 SVKSIQGIANLAAV
+175 
-189 SGSTSQ
+189 
-195 QASTAMYQLSQ
+195 
-206 AIAAGS
+206 
-212 VKLQDWNSV
+212 
-221 VNAGMGGQVFQD
+221 
-233 ALIRTSEHLQTG
+233 
-245 AKAAIAAKGSF
+245 
-256 RESLQEGWI
+256 
-265 TTEVLTQ
+265 
-272 TLEQLSTAADTT
+272 
-284 EEYEAAVK
+284 
-292 KFVDQGY
+292 
-299 TQEEAKQMADLA
+299 
-311 RTAGNAATKVKTFS
+311 
-325 QLIDT
+325 
-330 LQEALGSGWTKS
+330 
-342 WQLII
+342 
-347 GDFEEAKELWTGVSD
+347 
-362 TLSDMINK
+362 
-370 SADARND
+370 
-377 LIQGWVDL
+377 
-385 GGRSS
+385 
-390 MIESFKNS
+390 
-398 FVALGKVI
+398 
-406 TPIREAFRDIFPKTT
+406 
-421 SEQLYNIT
+421 
-429 ENVRK
+429 
-434 FTEKLIISD
+434 
-443 SNAEKLKTTF
+443 
-453 KGIFSVLDIGIEAM
+453 
-467 KSGVKGIQK
+467 
-476 LASHFKGFNFDL
+476 
-488 LDTAN
+488 
-493 SFGEY
+493 
-498 LINLRQSVIDGNLFD
+498 
-513 KVVSKII
+513 
-520 DTLSTGISKV
+520 
-530 KEFGKSLKQTANE
+530 
-543 SMTLQGITGF
+543 
-553 LQGIFSV
+553 
-560 IKWIGSAIG
+560 
-569 HVFEDIGKNTSKAFG
+569 
-584 KGNMFEVLN
+584 
-593 SGLFS
+593 
-598 GFLVLI
+598 
-604 NKFINT
+604 
-610 LSNTFE
+610 
-616 NMSFLES
+616 
-623 VQEILGG
+623 
-630 VKDTLE
+630 
-636 AYQKNLQADTLLKIA
+636 
-651 GAVGVLAAALFVI
+651 
-664 ATIDS
+664 
-669 DKLGASLLSV
+669 
-679 GTLFVELT
+679 
-687 GAMAVLSKIDSGST
+687 
-701 KLLSGI
+701 
-707 VSSLASIAKTVQ
+707 
-719 MIGLTAAV
+719 
-727 VILAGAMKILA
+727 
-738 TLDWDGIEKGL
+738 
-749 VGVAG
+749 
-754 LVAILVSAA
+754 
-763 KLMNTESKSITKFA
+763 
-777 GQMILMSA
+777 
-785 AVAALAVVG
+785 
-794 KYIASMSWDEMKKG
+794 
-808 GAGILGLVAILV
+808 
-820 SAAKLMNTESKSIT
+820 
-834 KFAGQMILMSVAI
+834 
-847 GALTAV
+847 
-853 GKYIASMS
+853 
-861 WDEMKKGGAGILGLT
+861 
-876 TILMTACKIMDTDSR
+876 
-891 SITKFA
+891 
-897 GQMIL
+897 
-902 MSAALAALIPT
+902 
-913 LKSFGGMSWTAIGK
+913 
-927 GLTVIG
+927 
-933 TSLIEFSIGL
+933 
-943 KAMNGSK
+943 
-950 KGASALLVAVAAL
+950 
-963 RIFVPVLESLGNMD
+963 
-977 ANAIVQSLIT
+977 
-987 LGSTFAVFGAAGL
+987 
-1000 ILKPLVPTLLGLA
+1000 
-1013 GAFALFAAATV
+1013 
-1024 GIGIGLT
+1024 
-1031 TIAAGFSMLS
+1031 MLS

-1325 TFGEGMKQYGEAVS
+1325 AFGEGMKQYGEAVS

-1462 SDINTTA
+1462 SEVNTTA
-1469 IISSTVAA
+1469 IIGSTAAA
-1477 NAMIAVANAI
+1477 NAMISVANAI
-1487 PITGGFWSLFDGDR
+1487 PVTGGFWSLFDGDR

-1537 AADAIIGVANAIP
+1537 AANAIIGVANAIP

-1650 LDVMSIV
+1650 LDAMSIV

-1714 TQAIE
+1714 TQAIA

-1732 NAIPTE
+1732 NA
-1738 GGFWTLIDGK
+1738 
-1748 KEIGDFGQKLIPFGE
+1748 
-1763 GMKSYADAVDGLSV
+1763 
-1777 GSILSSSIAARSL
+1777 
-1790 ISIAESI
+1790 I

-1935 EIGDFGKKLVPFGEG
+1935 EIGNFGKKLVPFGEG

-1975 LIGVAKAIPTE
+1975 LIGVAEAIPTE

-2000 NFGKKLVPF
+2000 NFGQKLVPF

-2119 NKFAEANIG
+2119 NKFAEANID
-2128 DFIKAFD
+2128 DFVKVFD

-2146 NMLESLLNGMK
+2146 KMLESLLNGMK

-2274 PSRVFKKIG
+2274 PSRVFKEIG
-2283 SYVPQGFAQGISMFV
+2283 SYVPQGFAQGISMFG

-2355 MLSTGQ
+2355 MFSTGQ

-2376 NYKNQNGDIGEVVSA
+2376 NYKNQNGDIGEVISA

>member
-1 MSEVIDNRV
+1 
-10 LEMRFDNR
+10 
-18 QFESGVATTLSTL
+18 
-31 DKLKQKLNLSGASKG
+31 
-46 LEDVGMAAKG
+46 
-56 IDLSGLGAGIQTVQ
+56 
-70 AKFSALGVMGATVL
+70 
-84 VNLTNQAYS
+84 
-93 AGKKISSALTLQP
+93 
-106 LKDGFAEYETQMDA
+106 
-120 VQTILANTQK
+120 
-130 DGTNIAQ
+130 
-137 VNAALDELNTY
+137 
-148 ADKTIYNF
+148 
-156 TQMTR
+156 
-161 NIGTFTAA
+161 
-169 GVKLDT
+169 
-175 SVKSIQGIANLAAV
+175 
-189 SGSTSQ
+189 
-195 QASTAMYQLSQ
+195 
-206 AIAAGS
+206 
-212 VKLQDWNSV
+212 
-221 VNAGMGGQVFQD
+221 
-233 ALIRTSEHLQTG
+233 
-245 AKAAIAAKGSF
+245 
-256 RESLQEGWI
+256 
-265 TTEVLTQ
+265 
-272 TLEQLSTAADTT
+272 
-284 EEYEAAVK
+284 
-292 KFVDQGY
+292 
-299 TQEEAKQMADLA
+299 
-311 RTAGNAATKVKTFS
+311 
-325 QLIDT
+325 
-330 LQEALGSGWTKS
+330 
-342 WQLII
+342 
-347 GDFEEAKELWTGVSD
+347 
-362 TLSDMINK
+362 
-370 SADARND
+370 
-377 LIQGWVDL
+377 
-385 GGRSS
+385 
-390 MIESFKNS
+390 
-398 FVALGKVI
+398 
-406 TPIREAFRDIFPKTT
+406 
-421 SEQLYNIT
+421 
-429 ENVRK
+429 
-434 FTEKLIISD
+434 
-443 SNAEKLKTTF
+443 
-453 KGIFSVLDIGIEAM
+453 M
-467 KSGVKGIQK
+467 KSGVKGIREF
-476 LASHFKGFNFDL
+476 ASNFKGFNFDL
-488 LDTAN
+488 LDFT
-493 SFGEY
+493 SSLGEY
-498 LINLRQSVIDGNLFD
+498 LANLRESVIDGNLFD

-530 KEFGKSLKQTANE
+530 KEFGKSLKQSADE
-543 SMTLQGITGF
+543 SMTLQGIAGF
-553 LQGIFSV
+553 LQGFFGV
-560 IKWIGSAIG
+560 IKGIGSAVVN
-569 HVFEDIGKNTSKAFG
+569 VFEDIGKTISKAFG
-584 KGNMFEVLN
+584 KGNMFEVFN

-604 NKFINT
+604 NNFVNT
-610 LSNTFE
+610 LSDTFE

-623 VQEILGG
+623 VQDILGG

-701 KLLSGI
+701 KPLSGI
-707 VSSLASIAKTVQ
+707 VSSLASIVKTVQ

-785 AVAALAVVG
+785 AVAALAVAG

-913 LKSFGGMSWTAIGK
+913 IKSFGGMSWTAIGK

-933 TSLIEFSIGL
+933 TSLLEFSIGL

-1325 TFGEGMKQYGEAVS
+1325 AFGEGMKQYGEAVS

-1462 SDINTTA
+1462 SEVNTTA
-1469 IISSTVAA
+1469 IIGSTAAA
-1477 NAMIAVANAI
+1477 NAMISVANAI
-1487 PITGGFWSLFDGDR
+1487 PVTGGFWSLFDGDR

-1537 AADAIIGVANAIP
+1537 AANAIIGVANAIP

-1650 LDVMSIV
+1650 LDAMSIV

-1714 TQAIE
+1714 TQAIA

-1732 NAIPTE
+1732 NA
-1738 GGFWTLIDGK
+1738 
-1748 KEIGDFGQKLIPFGE
+1748 
-1763 GMKSYADAVDGLSV
+1763 
-1777 GSILSSSIAARSL
+1777 
-1790 ISIAESI
+1790 I

-1935 EIGDFGKKLVPFGEG
+1935 EIGNFGKKLVPFGEG

-1975 LIGVAKAIPTE
+1975 LIGVAEAIPTE

-2000 NFGKKLVPF
+2000 NFGQKLVPF

-2119 NKFAEANIG
+2119 NKFAEANID
-2128 DFIKAFD
+2128 DFVKVFD

-2146 NMLESLLNGMK
+2146 KMLESLLNGMK

-2274 PSRVFKKIG
+2274 PSRVFKEIG
-2283 SYVPQGFAQGISMFV
+2283 SYVPQGFAQGISMFG

-2355 MLSTGQ
+2355 MFSTGQ

-2376 NYKNQNGDIGEVVSA
+2376 NYKNQNGDIGEVISA

>member
-93 AGKKISSALTLQP
+93 AGKKISEALTLQP

-398 FVALGKVI
+398 FTALGKVI
-406 TPIREAFRDIFPKTT
+406 SPIKEAFREIFPKAT

-429 ENVRK
+429 ENIRK
-434 FTEKLIISD
+434 FTESLIISD
-443 SNAEKLKTTF
+443 SNGEKLKVTF

-467 KSGVKGIQK
+467 KSGVKGIREF
-476 LASHFKGFNFDL
+476 ASNFKGFNFDL
-488 LDTAN
+488 LEFT
-493 SFGEY
+493 SSLGEY
-498 LINLRQSVIDGNLFD
+498 LANLRESVIDGNLFD

-530 KEFGKSLKQTANE
+530 KEFGKSLKQSADE
-543 SMTLQGITGF
+543 SMTLQGIAGF
-553 LQGIFSV
+553 LQGFFGV
-560 IKWIGSAIG
+560 IKGIGSAVVN
-569 HVFEDIGKNTSKAFG
+569 VFEDIGKTISKAFG
-584 KGNMFEVLN
+584 KGNMFEVFN

-604 NKFINT
+604 NNFVNT
-610 LSNTFE
+610 LSDTFE

-623 VQEILGG
+623 VQDILGG

-701 KLLSGI
+701 KPLSGI
-707 VSSLASIAKTVQ
+707 VSSLASIVKTVQ

-749 VGVAG
+749 VGVA
-754 LVAILVSAA
+754 
-763 KLMNTESKSITKFA
+763 
-777 GQMILMSA
+777 
-785 AVAALAVVG
+785 
-794 KYIASMSWDEMKKG
+794 
-808 GAGILGLVAILV
+808 GLVAILV

-913 LKSFGGMSWTAIGK
+913 IKSFGGMSWTAIGK

-933 TSLIEFSIGL
+933 TSLLEFSIGL

-1325 TFGEGMKQYGEAVS
+1325 AFGEGMKQYGEAVS

-1462 SDINTTA
+1462 SEVNTTA
-1469 IISSTVAA
+1469 IIGSTAAA
-1477 NAMIAVANAI
+1477 NAMISVANAI
-1487 PITGGFWSLFDGDR
+1487 PVTGGFWSLFDGDR

-1537 AADAIIGVANAIP
+1537 AANAIIGVANAIP

-1617 WSLFNGDKDLGDFGK
+1617 WSLFNGDKDLGDFSK

-1650 LDVMSIV
+1650 LDAMSIV
-1657 RSADAASAIVD
+1657 RSADAASAVVD

-1714 TQAIE
+1714 TQAIA

-1732 NAIPTE
+1732 NA
-1738 GGFWTLIDGK
+1738 
-1748 KEIGDFGQKLIPFGE
+1748 
-1763 GMKSYADAVDGLSV
+1763 
-1777 GSILSSSIAARSL
+1777 
-1790 ISIAESI
+1790 I

-1975 LIGVAKAIPTE
+1975 LIGVAEAIPTE

-2000 NFGKKLVPF
+2000 NFGQKLVPF

-2119 NKFAEANIG
+2119 NKFAEANID
-2128 DFIKAFD
+2128 DFVKVFD

-2146 NMLESLLNGMK
+2146 KMLESLLNGMK

-2274 PSRVFKKIG
+2274 PSRVFKEIG
-2283 SYVPQGFAQGISMFV
+2283 SYVPQGFAQGISMFG

>member
-93 AGKKISSALTLQP
+93 AGKKISEALTLQP

-398 FVALGKVI
+398 FTALGKVI
-406 TPIREAFRDIFPKTT
+406 SPIKEAFREIFPKAT

-429 ENVRK
+429 ENIRK
-434 FTEKLIISD
+434 FTESLIISD
-443 SNAEKLKTTF
+443 SNGEKLKVTF

-467 KSGVKGIQK
+467 KSGVKGIREF
-476 LASHFKGFNFDL
+476 ASNFKGFNFDL
-488 LDTAN
+488 LEFT
-493 SFGEY
+493 SSLGEY
-498 LINLRQSVIDGNLFD
+498 LANLRESVIDGNLFD

-530 KEFGKSLKQTANE
+530 KEFGKSLKQSADE
-543 SMTLQGITGF
+543 SMTLQGIAGF
-553 LQGIFSV
+553 LQGFFGV
-560 IKWIGSAIG
+560 IKGIGSAVVN
-569 HVFEDIGKNTSKAFG
+569 VFEDIGKTISKAFG
-584 KGNMFEVLN
+584 KGNMFEVFN

-604 NKFINT
+604 NNFVNT
-610 LSNTFE
+610 LSDTFE

-623 VQEILGG
+623 VQDILGG

-701 KLLSGI
+701 KPLSGI
-707 VSSLASIAKTVQ
+707 VSSLASIVKTVQ

-749 VGVAG
+749 VGVA
-754 LVAILVSAA
+754 
-763 KLMNTESKSITKFA
+763 
-777 GQMILMSA
+777 
-785 AVAALAVVG
+785 
-794 KYIASMSWDEMKKG
+794 
-808 GAGILGLVAILV
+808 GLVAILV

-913 LKSFGGMSWTAIGK
+913 IKSFGGMSWTAIGK

-933 TSLIEFSIGL
+933 TSLLEFSIGL

-1325 TFGEGMKQYGEAVS
+1325 AFGEGMKQYGEAVS

-1462 SDINTTA
+1462 SEVNTTA
-1469 IISSTVAA
+1469 IIGSTAAA
-1477 NAMIAVANAI
+1477 NAMISVANAI
-1487 PITGGFWSLFDGDR
+1487 PVTGGFWSLFDGDR

-1537 AADAIIGVANAIP
+1537 AANAIIGVANAIP

-1617 WSLFNGDKDLGDFGK
+1617 WSLFNGDKDLGDFSK

-1650 LDVMSIV
+1650 LDAMSIV

-1714 TQAIE
+1714 TQAIA

-1732 NAIPTE
+1732 NA
-1738 GGFWTLIDGK
+1738 
-1748 KEIGDFGQKLIPFGE
+1748 
-1763 GMKSYADAVDGLSV
+1763 
-1777 GSILSSSIAARSL
+1777 
-1790 ISIAESI
+1790 I

-1975 LIGVAKAIPTE
+1975 LIGVAEAIPTE

-2000 NFGKKLVPF
+2000 NFGQKLVPF

-2119 NKFAEANIG
+2119 NKFAEANID
-2128 DFIKAFD
+2128 DFVKVFD

-2146 NMLESLLNGMK
+2146 KMLESLLNGMK

-2274 PSRVFKKIG
+2274 PSRVFKEIG
-2283 SYVPQGFAQGISMFV
+2283 SYVPQGFAQGISMFG

>member
-46 LEDVGMAAKG
+46 LEDIGAATKG
-56 IDLSGLGAGIQTVQ
+56 IDLSGLGSGIQTVQ
-70 AKFSALGVMGATVL
+70 AKFSALGVMGTTVL
-84 VNLTNQAYS
+84 VNLTNSAYS
-93 AGKKISSALTLQP
+93 AGKKISEALTLKP

-398 FVALGKVI
+398 FTALGKVI
-406 TPIREAFRDIFPKTT
+406 SPIKEAFREIFPKAT

-429 ENVRK
+429 ESIRK
-434 FTEKLIISD
+434 FTESLIISD
-443 SNAEKLKTTF
+443 SNSEKLKVTF
-453 KGIFSVLDIGIEAM
+453 KGIFSVLDIGIKAM
-467 KSGVKGIQK
+467 KSGVKGIRE
-476 LASHFKGFNFDL
+476 LASNFKGFNFNL
-488 LDTAN
+488 LEST
-493 SFGEY
+493 SSLGEY
-498 LINLRQSVIDGNLFD
+498 LTNLRESVIDGNLFD
-513 KVVSKII
+513 KGVFKII

-530 KEFGKSLKQTANE
+530 KEFGKSLKQSADE
-543 SMTLQGITGF
+543 SMTLQGIAGF
-553 LQGIFSV
+553 LQGFFGV
-560 IKWIGSAIG
+560 IKGIGSAVAN
-569 HVFEDIGKNTSKAFG
+569 VFEDIGKTISKAFG
-584 KGNMFEVLN
+584 KGNMFEVFN

-604 NKFINT
+604 NKFVNT
-610 LSNTFE
+610 LSDTFE

-623 VQEILGG
+623 VQDILGG

-679 GTLFVELT
+679 GTLFIELT
-687 GAMAVLSKIDSGST
+687 SAMAVLNKLDSEST
-701 KLLSGI
+701 KPLSGI
-707 VSSLASIAKTVQ
+707 VSSLASIAQSVQ

-738 TLDWDGIEKGL
+738 SLDWDGIGKGL

-754 LVAILVSAA
+754 LVGILVTAA

-785 AVAALAVVG
+785 AVAALAIVG
-794 KYIASMSWDEMKKG
+794 KYIAAMSWDELAKS
-808 GAGILGLVAILV
+808 GAGITGLVAILV
-820 SAAKLMNTESKSIT
+820 SASKLMNTESKSIT

-853 GKYIASMS
+853 GKYIAAMS
-861 WDEMKKGGAGILGLT
+861 WDNMKKGGAGILGLT
-876 TILMTACKIMDTDSR
+876 TILMAACKIMDTDSR

-902 MSAALAALIPT
+902 MSAALAILIPT
-913 LKSFGGMSWTAIGK
+913 MKSFGGMSWPAIGK

-933 TSLIEFSIGL
+933 TSLLEFAIGL

-950 KGASALLVAVAAL
+950 NGAAALLVTVAAL
-963 RIFVPVLESLGNMD
+963 RVFVPVLESLGNMD
-977 ANAIVQSLIT
+977 INTIIQSLIT
-987 LGSTFAVFGAAGL
+987 LGSTFAVFGVAGL
-1000 ILKPLVPTLLGLA
+1000 VLKPLVPTLLGLA
-1013 GAFALFAAATV
+1013 GAFALFAASTI

-1031 TIAAGFSMLS
+1031 AIAAGFSMLS
-1041 ASVITGATALVA
+1041 ASAATGATALVA
-1053 GLGVITTGILGLVPE
+1053 SLGIITTGVLGLIPE
-1068 ITEIIGKGIVQL
+1068 IAEIIGKGIIQL
-1080 AAVLGEYAPQLAES
+1080 AAVLGEYAPELAKS
-1094 FLRLISESLS
+1094 FLKLISESLS
-1104 SLAKYTPEIVD
+1104 ALAEYAPKIVD

-1124 INGVAEHAPELI
+1124 INGLAEHTPELI
-1136 AAATHLIDSVIK
+1136 AAGAHLIDSVIK
-1148 GIFSALNGLDAKNLL
+1148 GILGALNGLDTKSLL
-1163 IGVLA
+1163 TGVVA

-1179 AGITSLIPSAMAGLA
+1179 AGVTALIPSAMAGLV
-1194 GVGAVLAELVGILAV
+1194 GVGAVLAELIGILAV

-1217 GLEWLVTEG
+1217 GLEWLVTKG

-1237 GQFTGGIIGG
+1237 GQFAGGIIGG

-1266 MLNIQTFVEG
+1266 MLNIQTFLDG

-1299 GTNVVDAIA
+1299 GTNIVDAVA

-1319 FSKQLT
+1319 FAKQLV

-1351 AAEAIVKVVDVLPS
+1351 AAEAIVKVVDALPL
-1365 SGGVAQFFS
+1365 SGGVAQLFS
-1374 GKHDLSRFGK
+1374 GKHDLGRFGK

-1420 VANAIPTEGGLWQL
+1420 VANAIPTDGGLWQL

-1462 SDINTTA
+1462 SNINTVA
-1469 IISSTVAA
+1469 IMSSTTAA
-1477 NAMIAVANAI
+1477 NAMIGVANAI
-1487 PITGGFWSLFDGDR
+1487 PVTGGFWSLFDGDK
-1501 DLGDFGK
+1501 DLSKFGA

-1513 GEGMKSYAE
+1513 AIGMKYYADS
-1522 AVSNIDTGAILSSAL
+1522 VSGIDTGAIITSTV
-1537 AADAIIGVANAIP
+1537 AANAIIGVANAIP

-1562 RDLSKFGTKLIPF
+1562 RDL
-1575 GYGMK
+1575 
-1580 YYADAVSGID
+1580 
-1590 TGSIIS
+1590 
-1596 STLAANAIIGIA
+1596 
-1608 NSIPMTGGF
+1608 
-1617 WSLFNGDKDLGDFGK
+1617 GDFGK
-1632 KLIPFGEGMRLY
+1632 KLVPFAIGMKLY
-1644 ANIVAD
+1644 ANIVSD
-1650 LDVMSIV
+1650 LDTMSII
-1657 RSADAASAIVD
+1657 RSADAANAIVD
-1668 VANAIPITGGF
+1668 VANAIPVTGGF
-1679 WSLFDGDKDLSKFG
+1679 WSLFDGDKDLGKFSK
-1693 TKLIPF
+1693 KLIPF
-1699 GYGMKSY
+1699 GEGMKSY
-1706 ADAVAEID
+1706 AEAVTEID
-1714 TQAIE
+1714 TQAIL
-1719 RSIIAANGLIDVA
+1719 RSVIAAKALIDVA

-1738 GGFWTLIDGK
+1738 GGFW
-1748 KEIGDFGQKLIPFGE
+1748 
-1763 GMKSYADAVDGLSV
+1763 S
-1777 GSILSSSIAARSL
+1777 
-1790 ISIAESI
+1790 
-1797 PTEGG
+1797 
-1802 FWTLIDGKKEI
+1802 LIDGKKEI

-1842 LVSGVAAKA
+1842 LVSAVAAKA
-1851 LIDVAESIPVE
+1851 LIDVANAIPTE

-1870 GKKEIGDFGQKLI
+1870 GDKEIGDFGQKLI
-1883 PFGNGLKSY
+1883 PFGKGMKSY
-1892 SEAVDGLSVG
+1892 AEAVDGLSVG
-1902 SILTSAVAANS
+1902 SILVSAVAANS
-1913 LIGILNSLPT
+1913 LIGLLNSLPT

-1935 EIGDFGKKLVPFGEG
+1935 EIGDFGKKLIPFGEG

-1975 LIGVAKAIPTE
+1975 LIGVAEAIPTE

-2022 LKPSAIS
+2022 LTPSVIS

-2043 SIPANLNLLVSV
+2043 SIPANLNLLVSI

-2062 EKLTEFGKAMIDYSE
+2062 EKLTEFGKAMINYSE
-2077 TVNGLNAGSILSS
+2077 SVNGLNSQSIIASS
-2090 VEAAKSIVE
+2090 DAAKSIVE

-2119 NKFAEANIG
+2119 NKLAEANID
-2128 DFIKAFD
+2128 DFVKVFD
-2135 GASGKMESAGK
+2135 GAAGKMESAGK
-2146 NMLESLLNGMK
+2146 NMLGSLLKGMK

-2170 TTQMNSNLSSKA
+2170 TTDMNSNLNSKA
-2182 SMFHGIGATL
+2182 SMFHEIGATL

-2198 GIKSKNDN
+2198 GIKSKKHN
-2206 VVSGSTSGLSSAVK
+2206 VISGSTSGLSSAIK
-2220 NMRSYYSSFYSAG
+2220 NMRGYYSGFYSAG

-2249 SAASAAARMASA
+2249 NAASAAAQMASA
-2261 ASNAARQNLKIHS
+2261 ASSAARRNLKIRS
-2274 PSRVFKKIG
+2274 PSRVFKEIG
-2283 SYVPQGFAQGISMFV
+2283 SYVPQGFAQGISMFG

-2313 STTQSV
+2313 NTTRNV
-2319 LAQMLSM
+2319 LAQILSM
-2326 IDSNIDAQP
+2326 VDNDIDAQP

-2355 MLSTGQ
+2355 MLNTGQ
-2361 TIGIRASLNDINTSM
+2361 TIGIRASLNDINTTMS
-2376 NYKNQNGDIGEVVSA
+2376 YRNQNGDIGEVVSA

-2398 IGNMEHATYQI
+2398 IGGMEHNTYQI
-2409 NGITYDDGSNISDA
+2409 NGVTYDDGSNISDA
-2423 ISTIVKAARIGR
+2423 INTIVRAARIGR

>member
-93 AGKKISSALTLQP
+93 AGKKISEALTLQP

-398 FVALGKVI
+398 FTALGKVI
-406 TPIREAFRDIFPKTT
+406 SPIKEAFREIFPKAT

-429 ENVRK
+429 ENIRK
-434 FTEKLIISD
+434 FTESLIISD
-443 SNAEKLKTTF
+443 SNGEKLKVTF

-467 KSGVKGIQK
+467 KSGVKGIREF
-476 LASHFKGFNFDL
+476 ASNFKGFNFDL
-488 LDTAN
+488 LEFT
-493 SFGEY
+493 SSLGEY
-498 LINLRQSVIDGNLFD
+498 LANLRESVIDGNLFD

-530 KEFGKSLKQTANE
+530 KEFGKSLKQSADE
-543 SMTLQGITGF
+543 SMTLQGIAGF
-553 LQGIFSV
+553 LQGFFGV
-560 IKWIGSAIG
+560 IKGIGSAVVN
-569 HVFEDIGKNTSKAFG
+569 VFEDIGKTISKAFG
-584 KGNMFEVLN
+584 KGNMFEVFN

-604 NKFINT
+604 NNFVNT
-610 LSNTFE
+610 LSDTFE

-623 VQEILGG
+623 VQDILGG

-701 KLLSGI
+701 KPLSGI
-707 VSSLASIAKTVQ
+707 VSSLASIVKTVQ

-749 VGVAG
+749 VGVA
-754 LVAILVSAA
+754 
-763 KLMNTESKSITKFA
+763 
-777 GQMILMSA
+777 
-785 AVAALAVVG
+785 
-794 KYIASMSWDEMKKG
+794 
-808 GAGILGLVAILV
+808 GLVAILV

-913 LKSFGGMSWTAIGK
+913 IKSFGGMSWTAIGK

-933 TSLIEFSIGL
+933 TSLLEFSIGL

-1325 TFGEGMKQYGEAVS
+1325 AFGEGMKQYGEAVS

-1462 SDINTTA
+1462 SEVNTTA
-1469 IISSTVAA
+1469 IIGSTAAA
-1477 NAMIAVANAI
+1477 NAMISVANAI
-1487 PITGGFWSLFDGDR
+1487 PVTGGFWSLFDGDR

-1537 AADAIIGVANAIP
+1537 AANAIIGVANAIP

-1617 WSLFNGDKDLGDFGK
+1617 WSLFNGDKDLGDFSK

-1650 LDVMSIV
+1650 LDAMSIV

-1714 TQAIE
+1714 TQAIA

-1748 KEIGDFGQKLIPFGE
+1748 KEIGDFGQKLIPFGK
-1763 GMKSYADAVDGLSV
+1763 GMKSYAEAVDGLSV

-1975 LIGVAKAIPTE
+1975 LIGVAEAIPTE

-2000 NFGKKLVPF
+2000 NFGQKLVPF

-2119 NKFAEANIG
+2119 NKFAEANID
-2128 DFIKAFD
+2128 DFVKVFD
-2135 GASGKMESAGK
+2135 SASGKMESAGK
-2146 NMLESLLNGMK
+2146 KMLESLLNGMK

-2274 PSRVFKKIG
+2274 PSRVFKEIG
-2283 SYVPQGFAQGISMFV
+2283 SYVPQGFAQGISMFG

>member
-106 LKDGFAEYETQMDA
+106 LKDGFAEYETQMDS

-543 SMTLQGITGF
+543 SMTLQGIAGF

-560 IKWIGSAIG
+560 IKGIGSAIG
-569 HVFEDIGKNTSKAFG
+569 HVFEDIEKNTSKAFG

-701 KLLSGI
+701 KPLSGI

-808 GAGILGLVAILV
+808 GAGILGL
-820 SAAKLMNTESKSIT
+820 
-834 KFAGQMILMSVAI
+834 
-847 GALTAV
+847 
-853 GKYIASMS
+853 
-861 WDEMKKGGAGILGLT
+861 T

-913 LKSFGGMSWTAIGK
+913 IKSFGGMSWTAIGK

-933 TSLIEFSIGL
+933 TSLLEFSIGL

-1537 AADAIIGVANAIP
+1537 AANAIIGVANAIP

-1714 TQAIE
+1714 TQAIA

-1732 NAIPTE
+1732 NA
-1738 GGFWTLIDGK
+1738 
-1748 KEIGDFGQKLIPFGE
+1748 
-1763 GMKSYADAVDGLSV
+1763 
-1777 GSILSSSIAARSL
+1777 
-1790 ISIAESI
+1790 I

-2009 GEGMQQYAAAVTG
+2009 GEGMQQYAATVTG

-2157 PVTATILSTLTAL
+2157 PVTATILLTLTAL

-2206 VVSGSTSGLSSAVK
+2206 VVSVSTSGLSSAVK
-2220 NMRSYYSSFYSAG
+2220 NMRGYYSSFYSAG

-2274 PSRVFKKIG
+2274 PSRVFKEIG
-2283 SYVPQGFAQGISMFV
+2283 SYVPQGFAQGISMFG

>member
-93 AGKKISSALTLQP
+93 AGKKISEALTLQP

-398 FVALGKVI
+398 FTALGKVI
-406 TPIREAFRDIFPKTT
+406 SPIKEAFREIFPKAT

-429 ENVRK
+429 ENIRK
-434 FTEKLIISD
+434 FTESLIISD
-443 SNAEKLKTTF
+443 SNGEKLKVTF

-467 KSGVKGIQK
+467 KSGVKGIREF
-476 LASHFKGFNFDL
+476 ASNFKGFNFDL
-488 LDTAN
+488 LEFT
-493 SFGEY
+493 SSLGEY
-498 LINLRQSVIDGNLFD
+498 LANLRESVIDGNLFD

-530 KEFGKSLKQTANE
+530 KEFGKSLKQSADE
-543 SMTLQGITGF
+543 SMTLQGIAGF
-553 LQGIFSV
+553 LQGFFGV
-560 IKWIGSAIG
+560 IKGIGSAVVN
-569 HVFEDIGKNTSKAFG
+569 VFEDIGKTISKAFG
-584 KGNMFEVLN
+584 KGNMFEVFN

-604 NKFINT
+604 NNFVNT
-610 LSNTFE
+610 LSDTFE

-623 VQEILGG
+623 VQDILGG

-701 KLLSGI
+701 KPLSGI
-707 VSSLASIAKTVQ
+707 VSSLASIVKTVQ

-749 VGVAG
+749 VGVA
-754 LVAILVSAA
+754 
-763 KLMNTESKSITKFA
+763 
-777 GQMILMSA
+777 
-785 AVAALAVVG
+785 
-794 KYIASMSWDEMKKG
+794 
-808 GAGILGLVAILV
+808 GLVAILV

-913 LKSFGGMSWTAIGK
+913 IKSFGGMSWTAIGK

-933 TSLIEFSIGL
+933 TSLLEFSIGL

-1462 SDINTTA
+1462 SEVNTTA
-1469 IISSTVAA
+1469 IIGSTAAA
-1477 NAMIAVANAI
+1477 NAMISVANAI
-1487 PITGGFWSLFDGDR
+1487 PVTGGFWSLFDGDR

-1537 AADAIIGVANAIP
+1537 AANAIIGVANAIP

-1590 TGSIIS
+1590 TGSIIL

-1608 NSIPMTGGF
+1608 NSIPMTCGF

-1650 LDVMSIV
+1650 LDAMSIV

-1714 TQAIE
+1714 TQAIA

-1732 NAIPTE
+1732 NA
-1738 GGFWTLIDGK
+1738 
-1748 KEIGDFGQKLIPFGE
+1748 
-1763 GMKSYADAVDGLSV
+1763 
-1777 GSILSSSIAARSL
+1777 
-1790 ISIAESI
+1790 I

-1961 DETAIIRS
+1961 DETVIIRS

-1975 LIGVAKAIPTE
+1975 LIGVAEAIPTE

-2000 NFGKKLVPF
+2000 NFGQKLVPF

-2077 TVNGLNAGSILSS
+2077 TVNGLNTGSILSS

-2119 NKFAEANIG
+2119 NKFAEANID
-2128 DFIKAFD
+2128 DFVKVFD

-2146 NMLESLLNGMK
+2146 KMLESLLNGMK

-2274 PSRVFKKIG
+2274 PSRVFKEIG
-2283 SYVPQGFAQGISMFV
+2283 SYVPQGFAQGISMFG
-2298 GQVKKSVSTMADTAT
+2298 GQVKKSVSTMAGTAT

-2391 INKLRKD
+2391 IKKLRKD

>member
-93 AGKKISSALTLQP
+93 AGKKISEALTLQP

-398 FVALGKVI
+398 FTALGKVI
-406 TPIREAFRDIFPKTT
+406 SPIKEAFREIFPKAT

-429 ENVRK
+429 ENIRK
-434 FTEKLIISD
+434 FTESLIISD
-443 SNAEKLKTTF
+443 SNGEKLKVTF

-467 KSGVKGIQK
+467 KSGVKGIREF
-476 LASHFKGFNFDL
+476 ASNFKGFNFDL
-488 LDTAN
+488 LEFT
-493 SFGEY
+493 SSLGEY
-498 LINLRQSVIDGNLFD
+498 LANLRESVIDGNLFD

-530 KEFGKSLKQTANE
+530 KEFGKSLKQSADE
-543 SMTLQGITGF
+543 SMTLQGIAGF
-553 LQGIFSV
+553 LQGFFGV
-560 IKWIGSAIG
+560 IKGIGSAVVN
-569 HVFEDIGKNTSKAFG
+569 VFEDIGKTISKAFG
-584 KGNMFEVLN
+584 KGNMFEVFN

-604 NKFINT
+604 NNFVNT
-610 LSNTFE
+610 LSDTFE

-623 VQEILGG
+623 VQDILAG

-701 KLLSGI
+701 KPLSGI
-707 VSSLASIAKTVQ
+707 VSSLASIVKTVQ

-749 VGVAG
+749 VGVA
-754 LVAILVSAA
+754 
-763 KLMNTESKSITKFA
+763 
-777 GQMILMSA
+777 
-785 AVAALAVVG
+785 
-794 KYIASMSWDEMKKG
+794 
-808 GAGILGLVAILV
+808 GLVAILV

-913 LKSFGGMSWTAIGK
+913 IKSFGGMSWTAIGK

-933 TSLIEFSIGL
+933 TSLLEFSIGL

-1325 TFGEGMKQYGEAVS
+1325 AFGEGMKQYGEAVS

-1462 SDINTTA
+1462 SEVNTTA
-1469 IISSTVAA
+1469 IIGSTAAA
-1477 NAMIAVANAI
+1477 NAMISVANAI
-1487 PITGGFWSLFDGDR
+1487 PVTGGFWSLFDGDR

-1537 AADAIIGVANAIP
+1537 AANAIIGVANAIP

-1617 WSLFNGDKDLGDFGK
+1617 WSLFNGDKDLGDFSK

-1650 LDVMSIV
+1650 LDAMSIV

-1714 TQAIE
+1714 TQAIA

-1748 KEIGDFGQKLIPFGE
+1748 KEIGDFGQKLIPFGK
-1763 GMKSYADAVDGLSV
+1763 GMKSYAEAVDGLSV

-1975 LIGVAKAIPTE
+1975 LIGVAEAIPTE

-2000 NFGKKLVPF
+2000 NFGQKLVPF

-2119 NKFAEANIG
+2119 NKFAEANID
-2128 DFIKAFD
+2128 DFVKVFD

-2146 NMLESLLNGMK
+2146 KMLESLLNGMK

-2274 PSRVFKKIG
+2274 PSRVFKEIG
-2283 SYVPQGFAQGISMFV
+2283 SYVPQGFAQGISMFG

-2409 NGITYDDGSNISDA
+2409 NGITYDDGSNITDA

>member
-93 AGKKISSALTLQP
+93 AGKKISEALTLQP

-398 FVALGKVI
+398 FTALGKVI
-406 TPIREAFRDIFPKTT
+406 SPIKEAFREIFPKAT

-429 ENVRK
+429 ENIRK
-434 FTEKLIISD
+434 FTESLIISD
-443 SNAEKLKTTF
+443 SNGEKLKVTF

-467 KSGVKGIQK
+467 KSGVKGIREF
-476 LASHFKGFNFDL
+476 ASNFKGFNFDL
-488 LDTAN
+488 LEFT
-493 SFGEY
+493 SSLGEY
-498 LINLRQSVIDGNLFD
+498 LANLRESVIDGNLFD

-530 KEFGKSLKQTANE
+530 KEFGKSLKQSADE
-543 SMTLQGITGF
+543 SMTLQGIAGF
-553 LQGIFSV
+553 LQGFFGV
-560 IKWIGSAIG
+560 IKGIGSAVVN
-569 HVFEDIGKNTSKAFG
+569 VFEDIGKTISKAFG
-584 KGNMFEVLN
+584 KGNMFEVFN

-604 NKFINT
+604 NNFVNT
-610 LSNTFE
+610 LSDTFE

-623 VQEILGG
+623 VQDILGG

-701 KLLSGI
+701 KPLSGI
-707 VSSLASIAKTVQ
+707 VSSLASIVKTVQ

-749 VGVAG
+749 VGVA
-754 LVAILVSAA
+754 
-763 KLMNTESKSITKFA
+763 
-777 GQMILMSA
+777 
-785 AVAALAVVG
+785 
-794 KYIASMSWDEMKKG
+794 
-808 GAGILGLVAILV
+808 GLVAILV

-913 LKSFGGMSWTAIGK
+913 IKSFGGMSWTAIGK

-933 TSLIEFSIGL
+933 TSLLEFSIGL

-1325 TFGEGMKQYGEAVS
+1325 AFGEGMKQYGEAVS

-1450 FAYSMKYYGEIA
+1450 FAYSVKYYGEIA
-1462 SDINTTA
+1462 SEVNTTA
-1469 IISSTVAA
+1469 IIGSTAAA
-1477 NAMIAVANAI
+1477 NAMISVANAI
-1487 PITGGFWSLFDGDR
+1487 PVTGGFWSLFDGDR

-1537 AADAIIGVANAIP
+1537 AANAIIGVANAIP

-1617 WSLFNGDKDLGDFGK
+1617 WSLFNGDKDLGDFSK

-1650 LDVMSIV
+1650 LDAMSIV

-1714 TQAIE
+1714 TQAIA

-1732 NAIPTE
+1732 NA
-1738 GGFWTLIDGK
+1738 
-1748 KEIGDFGQKLIPFGE
+1748 
-1763 GMKSYADAVDGLSV
+1763 
-1777 GSILSSSIAARSL
+1777 
-1790 ISIAESI
+1790 I

-1975 LIGVAKAIPTE
+1975 LIGVAEAIPTE

-2000 NFGKKLVPF
+2000 NFGQKLVPF

-2119 NKFAEANIG
+2119 NKFAEANID
-2128 DFIKAFD
+2128 DFVKVFD

-2146 NMLESLLNGMK
+2146 KMLESLLNGMK

-2274 PSRVFKKIG
+2274 PSRVFKEIG
-2283 SYVPQGFAQGISMFV
+2283 SYVPQGFAQGISMFG

>member
-93 AGKKISSALTLQP
+93 AGKKISEALTLQP

-398 FVALGKVI
+398 FTALGKVI
-406 TPIREAFRDIFPKTT
+406 SPIKEAFREIFPKAT

-429 ENVRK
+429 ENIRK
-434 FTEKLIISD
+434 FTESLIISD
-443 SNAEKLKTTF
+443 SNGEKLKVTF

-467 KSGVKGIQK
+467 KSGVKGIREF
-476 LASHFKGFNFDL
+476 ASNFKGFNFDL
-488 LDTAN
+488 LDFT
-493 SFGEY
+493 SSLGEY
-498 LINLRQSVIDGNLFD
+498 LANLRESVIDGNLFD

-530 KEFGKSLKQTANE
+530 KEFGKSLKQSADE
-543 SMTLQGITGF
+543 SMTLQGIAGF
-553 LQGIFSV
+553 LQGFFGV
-560 IKWIGSAIG
+560 IKGIGSAVVN
-569 HVFEDIGKNTSKAFG
+569 VFEDIGKTISKAFG
-584 KGNMFEVLN
+584 KGNMFEVFN

-604 NKFINT
+604 NNFVNT
-610 LSNTFE
+610 LSDTFE

-623 VQEILGG
+623 VQDILGG

-701 KLLSGI
+701 KPLSGI
-707 VSSLASIAKTVQ
+707 VSSLASIVKTVQ

-749 VGVAG
+749 VGVA
-754 LVAILVSAA
+754 
-763 KLMNTESKSITKFA
+763 
-777 GQMILMSA
+777 
-785 AVAALAVVG
+785 
-794 KYIASMSWDEMKKG
+794 
-808 GAGILGLVAILV
+808 GLVAILV

-913 LKSFGGMSWTAIGK
+913 IKSFGGMSWTAIGK

-933 TSLIEFSIGL
+933 TSLLEFSIGL

-1325 TFGEGMKQYGEAVS
+1325 AFGEGMKQYGEAVS

-1462 SDINTTA
+1462 SEVNTTA
-1469 IISSTVAA
+1469 IIGSTAAA
-1477 NAMIAVANAI
+1477 NAMISVANAI
-1487 PITGGFWSLFDGDR
+1487 PVTGGFWSLFDGDR

-1537 AADAIIGVANAIP
+1537 AANAIIGVANAIP

-1650 LDVMSIV
+1650 LDAMSIV

-1714 TQAIE
+1714 TQAIA

-1748 KEIGDFGQKLIPFGE
+1748 KEIGDFGQKLIPFGK
-1763 GMKSYADAVDGLSV
+1763 GMKSYAEAVDGLSV

-1975 LIGVAKAIPTE
+1975 LIGVAEAIPTE

-2000 NFGKKLVPF
+2000 NFGQKLVPF

-2119 NKFAEANIG
+2119 NKFAEANID
-2128 DFIKAFD
+2128 DFVKVFD

-2146 NMLESLLNGMK
+2146 KMLESLLNGMK

-2274 PSRVFKKIG
+2274 PSRVFKEIG
-2283 SYVPQGFAQGISMFV
+2283 SYVPQGFAQGISMFG
-2298 GQVKKSVSTMADTAT
+2298 GQVKKSVSTMADTAI

>member
-93 AGKKISSALTLQP
+93 AGKKISEALTLQP

-398 FVALGKVI
+398 FTALGKVI
-406 TPIREAFRDIFPKTT
+406 SPIKEAFREIFPKAT

-429 ENVRK
+429 ENIRK
-434 FTEKLIISD
+434 FTESLIISD
-443 SNAEKLKTTF
+443 SNGEKLKVTF

-467 KSGVKGIQK
+467 KSGVKGIREF
-476 LASHFKGFNFDL
+476 ASNFKGFNFDL
-488 LDTAN
+488 LEFT
-493 SFGEY
+493 SSLGEY
-498 LINLRQSVIDGNLFD
+498 LANLRESVIDGNLFD

-530 KEFGKSLKQTANE
+530 KEFGKSLKQSADE
-543 SMTLQGITGF
+543 SMTLQGIAGF
-553 LQGIFSV
+553 LQGFFGV
-560 IKWIGSAIG
+560 IKGIGSAVVN
-569 HVFEDIGKNTSKAFG
+569 VFEDIGKTISKAFG
-584 KGNMFEVLN
+584 KGNMFEVFN

-604 NKFINT
+604 NNFVNT
-610 LSNTFE
+610 LSDTFE

-623 VQEILGG
+623 VQDILGG

-701 KLLSGI
+701 KPLSGI
-707 VSSLASIAKTVQ
+707 VSSLASIVKTVQ

-749 VGVAG
+749 VGVA
-754 LVAILVSAA
+754 
-763 KLMNTESKSITKFA
+763 
-777 GQMILMSA
+777 
-785 AVAALAVVG
+785 
-794 KYIASMSWDEMKKG
+794 
-808 GAGILGLVAILV
+808 GLVAILV

-913 LKSFGGMSWTAIGK
+913 IKSFGGMSWTAIGK

-933 TSLIEFSIGL
+933 TSLLEFSIGL

-1325 TFGEGMKQYGEAVS
+1325 AFGEGMKQYGEAVS

-1462 SDINTTA
+1462 SEVNTTA
-1469 IISSTVAA
+1469 IIGSTAAA
-1477 NAMIAVANAI
+1477 NAMISVANAI
-1487 PITGGFWSLFDGDR
+1487 PVTGGFWSLFDGDR

-1537 AADAIIGVANAIP
+1537 AANAIIGVANAIP

-1617 WSLFNGDKDLGDFGK
+1617 WSLFNGDKDLGDFSK

-1650 LDVMSIV
+1650 LDAMSIV

-1714 TQAIE
+1714 TQAIA

-1732 NAIPTE
+1732 NA
-1738 GGFWTLIDGK
+1738 
-1748 KEIGDFGQKLIPFGE
+1748 
-1763 GMKSYADAVDGLSV
+1763 
-1777 GSILSSSIAARSL
+1777 
-1790 ISIAESI
+1790 I

-1862 GGFWSLID
+1862 SGFWSLID

-1975 LIGVAKAIPTE
+1975 LIGVAEAIPTE

-2000 NFGKKLVPF
+2000 NFGQKLVPF

-2119 NKFAEANIG
+2119 NKFAEANID
-2128 DFIKAFD
+2128 DFVKVFD

-2146 NMLESLLNGMK
+2146 KMLESLLNGMK

-2274 PSRVFKKIG
+2274 PSRVFKEIG
-2283 SYVPQGFAQGISMFV
+2283 SYVPQGFAQGISMFG

>member
-93 AGKKISSALTLQP
+93 AGKKISEALTLQP

-398 FVALGKVI
+398 FTALGKVI
-406 TPIREAFRDIFPKTT
+406 SPIKEAFREIFPKAT

-429 ENVRK
+429 ENIRK
-434 FTEKLIISD
+434 FTESLIISD
-443 SNAEKLKTTF
+443 SNGEKLKVTF

-467 KSGVKGIQK
+467 KSGVKGIREF
-476 LASHFKGFNFDL
+476 ASNFKGFNFDL
-488 LDTAN
+488 LDFT
-493 SFGEY
+493 SSLGEY
-498 LINLRQSVIDGNLFD
+498 LANLRESVIDGNLFD

-530 KEFGKSLKQTANE
+530 KEFGKSLKQSADE
-543 SMTLQGITGF
+543 SMTLQGIAGF
-553 LQGIFSV
+553 LQGFFGV
-560 IKWIGSAIG
+560 IKGIGSAVVN
-569 HVFEDIGKNTSKAFG
+569 VFEDIGKTISKAFG
-584 KGNMFEVLN
+584 KGNMFEVFN

-604 NKFINT
+604 NNFVNT
-610 LSNTFE
+610 LSDTFE

-623 VQEILGG
+623 VQDILGG

-701 KLLSGI
+701 KPLSGI
-707 VSSLASIAKTVQ
+707 VSSLASIVKTVQ

-749 VGVAG
+749 VGVA
-754 LVAILVSAA
+754 
-763 KLMNTESKSITKFA
+763 
-777 GQMILMSA
+777 
-785 AVAALAVVG
+785 
-794 KYIASMSWDEMKKG
+794 
-808 GAGILGLVAILV
+808 GLVAILV

-913 LKSFGGMSWTAIGK
+913 IKSFGGMSWTAIGK

-933 TSLIEFSIGL
+933 TSLLEFSIGL

-1068 ITEIIGKGIVQL
+1068 IAEIIGKGIVQL

-1325 TFGEGMKQYGEAVS
+1325 AFGEGMKQYGEAVS

-1462 SDINTTA
+1462 SEVNTTA
-1469 IISSTVAA
+1469 IIGSTAAA
-1477 NAMIAVANAI
+1477 NAMISVANAI
-1487 PITGGFWSLFDGDR
+1487 PVTGGFWSLFDGDR

-1537 AADAIIGVANAIP
+1537 AANAIIGVANAIP

-1650 LDVMSIV
+1650 LDAMSIV

-1714 TQAIE
+1714 TQAIA

-1748 KEIGDFGQKLIPFGE
+1748 KEIGDFGQKLIPFGK
-1763 GMKSYADAVDGLSV
+1763 GMKSYAEAVDGLSV

-1975 LIGVAKAIPTE
+1975 LIGVAEAIPTE

-2000 NFGKKLVPF
+2000 NFGQKLVPF

-2090 VEAAKSIVE
+2090 VEAAKSIAE

-2119 NKFAEANIG
+2119 NKFAEANID
-2128 DFIKAFD
+2128 DFVKVFD

-2274 PSRVFKKIG
+2274 PSRVFKEIG
-2283 SYVPQGFAQGISMFV
+2283 SYVPQGFAQGISMFG

>member
-1 MSEVIDNRV
+1 
-10 LEMRFDNR
+10 
-18 QFESGVATTLSTL
+18 
-31 DKLKQKLNLSGASKG
+31 
-46 LEDVGMAAKG
+46 
-56 IDLSGLGAGIQTVQ
+56 
-70 AKFSALGVMGATVL
+70 
-84 VNLTNQAYS
+84 
-93 AGKKISSALTLQP
+93 
-106 LKDGFAEYETQMDA
+106 
-120 VQTILANTQK
+120 
-130 DGTNIAQ
+130 
-137 VNAALDELNTY
+137 
-148 ADKTIYNF
+148 
-156 TQMTR
+156 
-161 NIGTFTAA
+161 
-169 GVKLDT
+169 
-175 SVKSIQGIANLAAV
+175 
-189 SGSTSQ
+189 
-195 QASTAMYQLSQ
+195 
-206 AIAAGS
+206 
-212 VKLQDWNSV
+212 
-221 VNAGMGGQVFQD
+221 
-233 ALIRTSEHLQTG
+233 
-245 AKAAIAAKGSF
+245 
-256 RESLQEGWI
+256 
-265 TTEVLTQ
+265 
-272 TLEQLSTAADTT
+272 
-284 EEYEAAVK
+284 
-292 KFVDQGY
+292 
-299 TQEEAKQMADLA
+299 
-311 RTAGNAATKVKTFS
+311 
-325 QLIDT
+325 
-330 LQEALGSGWTKS
+330 
-342 WQLII
+342 
-347 GDFEEAKELWTGVSD
+347 
-362 TLSDMINK
+362 
-370 SADARND
+370 
-377 LIQGWVDL
+377 
-385 GGRSS
+385 
-390 MIESFKNS
+390 
-398 FVALGKVI
+398 
-406 TPIREAFRDIFPKTT
+406 
-421 SEQLYNIT
+421 
-429 ENVRK
+429 
-434 FTEKLIISD
+434 
-443 SNAEKLKTTF
+443 
-453 KGIFSVLDIGIEAM
+453 
-467 KSGVKGIQK
+467 
-476 LASHFKGFNFDL
+476 
-488 LDTAN
+488 
-493 SFGEY
+493 
-498 LINLRQSVIDGNLFD
+498 
-513 KVVSKII
+513 
-520 DTLSTGISKV
+520 
-530 KEFGKSLKQTANE
+530 
-543 SMTLQGITGF
+543 
-553 LQGIFSV
+553 
-560 IKWIGSAIG
+560 
-569 HVFEDIGKNTSKAFG
+569 
-584 KGNMFEVLN
+584 
-593 SGLFS
+593 
-598 GFLVLI
+598 
-604 NKFINT
+604 
-610 LSNTFE
+610 
-616 NMSFLES
+616 
-623 VQEILGG
+623 
-630 VKDTLE
+630 
-636 AYQKNLQADTLLKIA
+636 
-651 GAVGVLAAALFVI
+651 
-664 ATIDS
+664 
-669 DKLGASLLSV
+669 
-679 GTLFVELT
+679 
-687 GAMAVLSKIDSGST
+687 
-701 KLLSGI
+701 
-707 VSSLASIAKTVQ
+707 
-719 MIGLTAAV
+719 
-727 VILAGAMKILA
+727 
-738 TLDWDGIEKGL
+738 
-749 VGVAG
+749 
-754 LVAILVSAA
+754 
-763 KLMNTESKSITKFA
+763 
-777 GQMILMSA
+777 
-785 AVAALAVVG
+785 
-794 KYIASMSWDEMKKG
+794 
-808 GAGILGLVAILV
+808 
-820 SAAKLMNTESKSIT
+820 
-834 KFAGQMILMSVAI
+834 
-847 GALTAV
+847 
-853 GKYIASMS
+853 
-861 WDEMKKGGAGILGLT
+861 
-876 TILMTACKIMDTDSR
+876 
-891 SITKFA
+891 
-897 GQMIL
+897 
-902 MSAALAALIPT
+902 
-913 LKSFGGMSWTAIGK
+913 
-927 GLTVIG
+927 
-933 TSLIEFSIGL
+933 
-943 KAMNGSK
+943 MNGSK

-1462 SDINTTA
+1462 SEVNTTA
-1469 IISSTVAA
+1469 IIGSTAAA
-1477 NAMIAVANAI
+1477 NAMISVANAI
-1487 PITGGFWSLFDGDR
+1487 PVTGGFWSLFDGDR

-1537 AADAIIGVANAIP
+1537 AANAIIGVANAIP

-1590 TGSIIS
+1590 TGSIIL

-1608 NSIPMTGGF
+1608 NSIPMTCGF

-1650 LDVMSIV
+1650 LDAMSIV

-1714 TQAIE
+1714 TQAIA

-1732 NAIPTE
+1732 NA
-1738 GGFWTLIDGK
+1738 
-1748 KEIGDFGQKLIPFGE
+1748 
-1763 GMKSYADAVDGLSV
+1763 
-1777 GSILSSSIAARSL
+1777 
-1790 ISIAESI
+1790 I

-1961 DETAIIRS
+1961 DETVIIRS

-1975 LIGVAKAIPTE
+1975 LIGVAEAIPTE

-2000 NFGKKLVPF
+2000 NFGQKLVPF

-2077 TVNGLNAGSILSS
+2077 TVNGLNTGSILSS

-2119 NKFAEANIG
+2119 NKFAEANID
-2128 DFIKAFD
+2128 DFVKVFD

-2146 NMLESLLNGMK
+2146 KMLESLLNGMK

-2274 PSRVFKKIG
+2274 PSRVFKEIG
-2283 SYVPQGFAQGISMFV
+2283 SYVPQGFAQGISMFG
-2298 GQVKKSVSTMADTAT
+2298 GQVKKSVSTMAGTAT

-2391 INKLRKD
+2391 IKKLRKD

>member
-530 KEFGKSLKQTANE
+530 KEFGKSLKQSADE
-543 SMTLQGITGF
+543 SMTLQGIAGF
-553 LQGIFSV
+553 LQGFFGV
-560 IKWIGSAIG
+560 IKGIGSAVVN
-569 HVFEDIGKNTSKAFG
+569 VFEDIGKTISKAFG
-584 KGNMFEVLN
+584 KGNMFEVFN

-604 NKFINT
+604 NNFVNT
-610 LSNTFE
+610 LSDTFE

-623 VQEILGG
+623 VQDILGG

-701 KLLSGI
+701 KPLSGI
-707 VSSLASIAKTVQ
+707 VSSLASIVKTVQ

-749 VGVAG
+749 VGVA
-754 LVAILVSAA
+754 
-763 KLMNTESKSITKFA
+763 
-777 GQMILMSA
+777 
-785 AVAALAVVG
+785 
-794 KYIASMSWDEMKKG
+794 
-808 GAGILGLVAILV
+808 GLVAILV

-913 LKSFGGMSWTAIGK
+913 IKSFGGMSWTAIGK

-933 TSLIEFSIGL
+933 TSLLEFSIGL

-1325 TFGEGMKQYGEAVS
+1325 AFGEGMKQYGEAVS

-1462 SDINTTA
+1462 SEVNTTA
-1469 IISSTVAA
+1469 IIGSTAAA
-1477 NAMIAVANAI
+1477 NAMISVANAI
-1487 PITGGFWSLFDGDR
+1487 PVTGGFWSLFDGDR

-1537 AADAIIGVANAIP
+1537 AANAIIGVANAIP

-1650 LDVMSIV
+1650 LDAMSIV

-1679 WSLFDGDKDLSKFG
+1679 WSLFDGDKDLSKFS

-1714 TQAIE
+1714 TQAIA

-1748 KEIGDFGQKLIPFGE
+1748 KEIGDFGQKLIPFGK
-1763 GMKSYADAVDGLSV
+1763 GMKSYAEAVDGLSV

-2119 NKFAEANIG
+2119 NKFAEANID
-2128 DFIKAFD
+2128 DFVKVFD

-2146 NMLESLLNGMK
+2146 KMLESLLNGMK

-2274 PSRVFKKIG
+2274 PSRVFKEIG
-2283 SYVPQGFAQGISMFV
+2283 SYVPQGFAQGISMFG
-2298 GQVKKSVSTMADTAT
+2298 GQVKKSVSTMAGTAT

>member
-106 LKDGFAEYETQMDA
+106 LKDGFAEYETQMDS

-560 IKWIGSAIG
+560 IKGIGSAIG

-584 KGNMFEVLN
+584 KGDMFEVLN

-749 VGVAG
+749 VGVA
-754 LVAILVSAA
+754 
-763 KLMNTESKSITKFA
+763 
-777 GQMILMSA
+777 
-785 AVAALAVVG
+785 
-794 KYIASMSWDEMKKG
+794 
-808 GAGILGLVAILV
+808 GLVAILV

-1537 AADAIIGVANAIP
+1537 AANAIIGVANAIP

-1714 TQAIE
+1714 TQAIA

-1732 NAIPTE
+1732 NA
-1738 GGFWTLIDGK
+1738 
-1748 KEIGDFGQKLIPFGE
+1748 
-1763 GMKSYADAVDGLSV
+1763 
-1777 GSILSSSIAARSL
+1777 
-1790 ISIAESI
+1790 I

-2274 PSRVFKKIG
+2274 PSRVFKEIG
-2283 SYVPQGFAQGISMFV
+2283 SYVPQGFAQGISMFG

-2346 RSGISALNG
+2346 RNGISALNG

>member
-1 MSEVIDNRV
+1 
-10 LEMRFDNR
+10 
-18 QFESGVATTLSTL
+18 
-31 DKLKQKLNLSGASKG
+31 
-46 LEDVGMAAKG
+46 
-56 IDLSGLGAGIQTVQ
+56 
-70 AKFSALGVMGATVL
+70 
-84 VNLTNQAYS
+84 
-93 AGKKISSALTLQP
+93 
-106 LKDGFAEYETQMDA
+106 
-120 VQTILANTQK
+120 
-130 DGTNIAQ
+130 
-137 VNAALDELNTY
+137 
-148 ADKTIYNF
+148 
-156 TQMTR
+156 
-161 NIGTFTAA
+161 
-169 GVKLDT
+169 
-175 SVKSIQGIANLAAV
+175 
-189 SGSTSQ
+189 
-195 QASTAMYQLSQ
+195 
-206 AIAAGS
+206 
-212 VKLQDWNSV
+212 
-221 VNAGMGGQVFQD
+221 
-233 ALIRTSEHLQTG
+233 
-245 AKAAIAAKGSF
+245 
-256 RESLQEGWI
+256 
-265 TTEVLTQ
+265 
-272 TLEQLSTAADTT
+272 
-284 EEYEAAVK
+284 
-292 KFVDQGY
+292 
-299 TQEEAKQMADLA
+299 
-311 RTAGNAATKVKTFS
+311 
-325 QLIDT
+325 
-330 LQEALGSGWTKS
+330 
-342 WQLII
+342 
-347 GDFEEAKELWTGVSD
+347 
-362 TLSDMINK
+362 
-370 SADARND
+370 
-377 LIQGWVDL
+377 
-385 GGRSS
+385 
-390 MIESFKNS
+390 
-398 FVALGKVI
+398 
-406 TPIREAFRDIFPKTT
+406 
-421 SEQLYNIT
+421 
-429 ENVRK
+429 
-434 FTEKLIISD
+434 
-443 SNAEKLKTTF
+443 
-453 KGIFSVLDIGIEAM
+453 
-467 KSGVKGIQK
+467 
-476 LASHFKGFNFDL
+476 
-488 LDTAN
+488 
-493 SFGEY
+493 
-498 LINLRQSVIDGNLFD
+498 
-513 KVVSKII
+513 
-520 DTLSTGISKV
+520 
-530 KEFGKSLKQTANE
+530 
-543 SMTLQGITGF
+543 
-553 LQGIFSV
+553 
-560 IKWIGSAIG
+560 
-569 HVFEDIGKNTSKAFG
+569 
-584 KGNMFEVLN
+584 
-593 SGLFS
+593 
-598 GFLVLI
+598 
-604 NKFINT
+604 
-610 LSNTFE
+610 
-616 NMSFLES
+616 
-623 VQEILGG
+623 
-630 VKDTLE
+630 
-636 AYQKNLQADTLLKIA
+636 
-651 GAVGVLAAALFVI
+651 
-664 ATIDS
+664 
-669 DKLGASLLSV
+669 
-679 GTLFVELT
+679 
-687 GAMAVLSKIDSGST
+687 
-701 KLLSGI
+701 
-707 VSSLASIAKTVQ
+707 
-719 MIGLTAAV
+719 
-727 VILAGAMKILA
+727 
-738 TLDWDGIEKGL
+738 
-749 VGVAG
+749 
-754 LVAILVSAA
+754 
-763 KLMNTESKSITKFA
+763 
-777 GQMILMSA
+777 
-785 AVAALAVVG
+785 
-794 KYIASMSWDEMKKG
+794 
-808 GAGILGLVAILV
+808 
-820 SAAKLMNTESKSIT
+820 
-834 KFAGQMILMSVAI
+834 
-847 GALTAV
+847 
-853 GKYIASMS
+853 
-861 WDEMKKGGAGILGLT
+861 
-876 TILMTACKIMDTDSR
+876 MTACKIMDTDSR

-977 ANAIVQSLIT
+977 ANAIAQSLIT

-1537 AADAIIGVANAIP
+1537 AANAIIGVANAIP

-1714 TQAIE
+1714 TQAIA

-1738 GGFWTLIDGK
+1738 GGFWT
-1748 KEIGDFGQKLIPFGE
+1748 
-1763 GMKSYADAVDGLSV
+1763 
-1777 GSILSSSIAARSL
+1777 
-1790 ISIAESI
+1790 
-1797 PTEGG
+1797 
-1802 FWTLIDGKKEI
+1802 
-1813 GDFGQKLIP
+1813 
-1822 FGKGMKSYA
+1822 
-1831 EAVDGLSVAPI
+1831 
-1842 LVSGVAAKA
+1842 
-1851 LIDVAESIPVE
+1851 
-1862 GGFWSLID
+1862 LID

-2206 VVSGSTSGLSSAVK
+2206 VVSVSTSGLSSAVK
-2220 NMRSYYSSFYSAG
+2220 NMRGYYSSFYSAG

-2274 PSRVFKKIG
+2274 PSRVFKEIG
-2283 SYVPQGFAQGISMFV
+2283 SYVPQGFAQGISMFG

>member
-93 AGKKISSALTLQP
+93 AGKKISEALTLQP

-398 FVALGKVI
+398 FTALGKVI
-406 TPIREAFRDIFPKTT
+406 SPIKEAFREIFPKAT

-429 ENVRK
+429 ENIRK
-434 FTEKLIISD
+434 FTESLIISD
-443 SNAEKLKTTF
+443 SNGEKLKVTF

-467 KSGVKGIQK
+467 KSGVKGIREF
-476 LASHFKGFNFDL
+476 ASNFKGFNFDL
-488 LDTAN
+488 LEFT
-493 SFGEY
+493 SSLGEY
-498 LINLRQSVIDGNLFD
+498 LANLRESVIDGNLFD

-530 KEFGKSLKQTANE
+530 KEFGKSLKQSADE
-543 SMTLQGITGF
+543 SMTLQGIAGF
-553 LQGIFSV
+553 LQGFFGV
-560 IKWIGSAIG
+560 IKGIGSAVVN
-569 HVFEDIGKNTSKAFG
+569 VFEDIGKTISKAFG
-584 KGNMFEVLN
+584 KGNMFEVFN

-604 NKFINT
+604 NNFVNT
-610 LSNTFE
+610 LSDTFE

-623 VQEILGG
+623 VQDILGG

-701 KLLSGI
+701 KPLSGI
-707 VSSLASIAKTVQ
+707 VSSLASIVKTVQ

-749 VGVAG
+749 VGVA
-754 LVAILVSAA
+754 
-763 KLMNTESKSITKFA
+763 
-777 GQMILMSA
+777 
-785 AVAALAVVG
+785 
-794 KYIASMSWDEMKKG
+794 
-808 GAGILGLVAILV
+808 GLVAILV

-913 LKSFGGMSWTAIGK
+913 IKSFGGMSWTAIGK

-933 TSLIEFSIGL
+933 TSLLEFSIGL

-1325 TFGEGMKQYGEAVS
+1325 AFGEGMKQYGEAVS

-1462 SDINTTA
+1462 SEVNTTA
-1469 IISSTVAA
+1469 IIGSTAAA
-1477 NAMIAVANAI
+1477 NAMISVANAI
-1487 PITGGFWSLFDGDR
+1487 PVTGGFWSLFDGDR

-1537 AADAIIGVANAIP
+1537 AANAIIGVANAIP

-1617 WSLFNGDKDLGDFGK
+1617 WSLFNGDKDLGDFSK

-1650 LDVMSIV
+1650 LDAMSIV

-1714 TQAIE
+1714 TQAIA

-1732 NAIPTE
+1732 NA
-1738 GGFWTLIDGK
+1738 
-1748 KEIGDFGQKLIPFGE
+1748 
-1763 GMKSYADAVDGLSV
+1763 
-1777 GSILSSSIAARSL
+1777 
-1790 ISIAESI
+1790 I

-1975 LIGVAKAIPTE
+1975 LIGVAEAIPTE

-2000 NFGKKLVPF
+2000 NFGQKLVPF

-2119 NKFAEANIG
+2119 NKFAEANID
-2128 DFIKAFD
+2128 DFVKVFD

-2146 NMLESLLNGMK
+2146 KMLESLLNGMK

-2274 PSRVFKKIG
+2274 PSRVFKEIG
-2283 SYVPQGFAQGISMFV
+2283 SYVPQGFAQGISMFG
-2298 GQVKKSVSTMADTAT
+2298 GQVKKSVSTMADTAI

>member
-93 AGKKISSALTLQP
+93 AGKKISEALTLQP

-130 DGTNIAQ
+130 DGINIAQ

-398 FVALGKVI
+398 FTALGKVI
-406 TPIREAFRDIFPKTT
+406 SPIKEAFREIFPKAT

-429 ENVRK
+429 ENIRK
-434 FTEKLIISD
+434 FTESLIISD
-443 SNAEKLKTTF
+443 SNGEKLKVTF

-467 KSGVKGIQK
+467 KSGVKGIREF
-476 LASHFKGFNFDL
+476 ASNFKGFNFDL
-488 LDTAN
+488 LEFT
-493 SFGEY
+493 SSLGEY
-498 LINLRQSVIDGNLFD
+498 LANLRESVIDGNLFD

-530 KEFGKSLKQTANE
+530 KEFGKSLKQSADE
-543 SMTLQGITGF
+543 SMTLQGIAGF
-553 LQGIFSV
+553 LQGFFGV
-560 IKWIGSAIG
+560 IKGIGSAVVN
-569 HVFEDIGKNTSKAFG
+569 VFEDIGKTISKAFG
-584 KGNMFEVLN
+584 KGNMFEVFN

-604 NKFINT
+604 NNFVNT
-610 LSNTFE
+610 LSDTFE

-623 VQEILGG
+623 VQDILGG

-679 GTLFVELT
+679 GILFVELT

-701 KLLSGI
+701 KPLSGI
-707 VSSLASIAKTVQ
+707 VSSLASIVKTVQ

-749 VGVAG
+749 VGVA
-754 LVAILVSAA
+754 
-763 KLMNTESKSITKFA
+763 
-777 GQMILMSA
+777 
-785 AVAALAVVG
+785 
-794 KYIASMSWDEMKKG
+794 
-808 GAGILGLVAILV
+808 GLVAILV

-913 LKSFGGMSWTAIGK
+913 IKSFGGMSWTAIGK

-933 TSLIEFSIGL
+933 TSLLEFSIGL

-1325 TFGEGMKQYGEAVS
+1325 AFGEGMKQYGEAVS

-1462 SDINTTA
+1462 SEVNTTA
-1469 IISSTVAA
+1469 IIGSTAAA
-1477 NAMIAVANAI
+1477 NAMISVANAI
-1487 PITGGFWSLFDGDR
+1487 PVTGGFWSLFDGDR

-1537 AADAIIGVANAIP
+1537 AANAIIGVANAIP

-1650 LDVMSIV
+1650 LDAMSIV

-1714 TQAIE
+1714 TQAIA

-1732 NAIPTE
+1732 NA
-1738 GGFWTLIDGK
+1738 
-1748 KEIGDFGQKLIPFGE
+1748 
-1763 GMKSYADAVDGLSV
+1763 
-1777 GSILSSSIAARSL
+1777 
-1790 ISIAESI
+1790 I

-1975 LIGVAKAIPTE
+1975 LIGVAEAIPTE

-2000 NFGKKLVPF
+2000 NFGQKLVPF

-2119 NKFAEANIG
+2119 NKFAEANID
-2128 DFIKAFD
+2128 DFVKVFD

-2146 NMLESLLNGMK
+2146 KMLESLLNGMK

-2274 PSRVFKKIG
+2274 PSRVFKEIG
-2283 SYVPQGFAQGISMFV
+2283 SYVPQGFAQGISMFG

>member
-530 KEFGKSLKQTANE
+530 KEFGKSLKQSADE
-543 SMTLQGITGF
+543 SMTLQGIAGF
-553 LQGIFSV
+553 LQGFFGV
-560 IKWIGSAIG
+560 IKGIGSAVVN
-569 HVFEDIGKNTSKAFG
+569 VFEDIGKTISKAFG
-584 KGNMFEVLN
+584 KGNMFEVFN

-604 NKFINT
+604 NNFVNT
-610 LSNTFE
+610 LSDTFE

-623 VQEILGG
+623 VQDILCG

-701 KLLSGI
+701 KPLSGI
-707 VSSLASIAKTVQ
+707 VSSLASIVKTVQ

-749 VGVAG
+749 VGVA
-754 LVAILVSAA
+754 
-763 KLMNTESKSITKFA
+763 
-777 GQMILMSA
+777 
-785 AVAALAVVG
+785 
-794 KYIASMSWDEMKKG
+794 
-808 GAGILGLVAILV
+808 GLVAILV

-913 LKSFGGMSWTAIGK
+913 IKSFGGMSWTAIGK

-933 TSLIEFSIGL
+933 TSLLEFSIGL

-1325 TFGEGMKQYGEAVS
+1325 AFGEGMKQYGEAVS

-1462 SDINTTA
+1462 SEVNTTA
-1469 IISSTVAA
+1469 IIGSTAAA
-1477 NAMIAVANAI
+1477 NAMISVANAI
-1487 PITGGFWSLFDGDR
+1487 PVTGGFWSLFDGDR

-1537 AADAIIGVANAIP
+1537 AANAIIGVANAIP

-1650 LDVMSIV
+1650 LDAMSIV

-1714 TQAIE
+1714 TQAIA

-1732 NAIPTE
+1732 NA
-1738 GGFWTLIDGK
+1738 
-1748 KEIGDFGQKLIPFGE
+1748 
-1763 GMKSYADAVDGLSV
+1763 
-1777 GSILSSSIAARSL
+1777 
-1790 ISIAESI
+1790 I

-1935 EIGDFGKKLVPFGEG
+1935 EIGNFGKKLVPFGEG

-1975 LIGVAKAIPTE
+1975 LIGVAEAIPTE

-2000 NFGKKLVPF
+2000 NFGQKLVPF

-2119 NKFAEANIG
+2119 NKFAEANID
-2128 DFIKAFD
+2128 DFVKVFD

-2146 NMLESLLNGMK
+2146 KMLESLLNGMK

-2274 PSRVFKKIG
+2274 PSRVFKEIG
-2283 SYVPQGFAQGISMFV
+2283 SYVPQGFAQGISMFG

>member
-106 LKDGFAEYETQMDA
+106 LKDGFAEYETQMDS

-560 IKWIGSAIG
+560 IKGIGSAIG

-777 GQMILMSA
+777 GQMILMS
-785 AVAALAVVG
+785 
-794 KYIASMSWDEMKKG
+794 
-808 GAGILGLVAILV
+808 
-820 SAAKLMNTESKSIT
+820 
-834 KFAGQMILMSVAI
+834 VAI

-977 ANAIVQSLIT
+977 ANAIAQSLIT

-1537 AADAIIGVANAIP
+1537 AANAIIGVANAIP

-1714 TQAIE
+1714 TQAIA

-1732 NAIPTE
+1732 NA
-1738 GGFWTLIDGK
+1738 
-1748 KEIGDFGQKLIPFGE
+1748 
-1763 GMKSYADAVDGLSV
+1763 
-1777 GSILSSSIAARSL
+1777 
-1790 ISIAESI
+1790 I

-2206 VVSGSTSGLSSAVK
+2206 VVSVSTSGLSSAVK
-2220 NMRSYYSSFYSAG
+2220 NMRGYYSSFYSAG

-2274 PSRVFKKIG
+2274 PSRVFKEIG
-2283 SYVPQGFAQGISMFV
+2283 SYVPQGFAQGISMFG

>member
-93 AGKKISSALTLQP
+93 AGKKISEALTLQP

-398 FVALGKVI
+398 FTALGKVI
-406 TPIREAFRDIFPKTT
+406 SPIKEAFREIFPKAT

-429 ENVRK
+429 ENIRK
-434 FTEKLIISD
+434 FTESLIISD
-443 SNAEKLKTTF
+443 SNGEKLKVTF

-467 KSGVKGIQK
+467 KSGVKGIREF
-476 LASHFKGFNFDL
+476 ASNFKGFNFDL
-488 LDTAN
+488 LEFT
-493 SFGEY
+493 SSLGEY
-498 LINLRQSVIDGNLFD
+498 LANLRESVIDGNLFD

-530 KEFGKSLKQTANE
+530 KEFGKSLKQSADE
-543 SMTLQGITGF
+543 SMTLQGIAGF
-553 LQGIFSV
+553 LQGFFGV
-560 IKWIGSAIG
+560 IKGIGSAVVN
-569 HVFEDIGKNTSKAFG
+569 VFEDIGKTISKAFG
-584 KGNMFEVLN
+584 KGNMFEVFN

-604 NKFINT
+604 NNFVNT
-610 LSNTFE
+610 LSDTFE

-623 VQEILGG
+623 VQDILGG

-701 KLLSGI
+701 KPLSGI
-707 VSSLASIAKTVQ
+707 VSSLASIVKTVQ

-785 AVAALAVVG
+785 AVAALAVAG

-834 KFAGQMILMSVAI
+834 KFAGQMILMS
-847 GALTAV
+847 
-853 GKYIASMS
+853 
-861 WDEMKKGGAGILGLT
+861 
-876 TILMTACKIMDTDSR
+876 
-891 SITKFA
+891 
-897 GQMIL
+897 
-902 MSAALAALIPT
+902 AALAALIPT
-913 LKSFGGMSWTAIGK
+913 IKSFGGMSWTAIGK

-933 TSLIEFSIGL
+933 TSLLEFSIGL

-950 KGASALLVAVAAL
+950 KGASALLIAVAAL

-1163 IGVLA
+1163 ISVLA

-1325 TFGEGMKQYGEAVS
+1325 AFGEGMKQYGEAVS

-1462 SDINTTA
+1462 SEVNTTA
-1469 IISSTVAA
+1469 IIGSTAAA
-1477 NAMIAVANAI
+1477 NAMISVANAI
-1487 PITGGFWSLFDGDR
+1487 PVTGGFWSLFDGDR

-1537 AADAIIGVANAIP
+1537 AANAIIGVANAIP

-1617 WSLFNGDKDLGDFGK
+1617 WSLFNGDKDLGDFSK

-1650 LDVMSIV
+1650 LDAMSIV

-1714 TQAIE
+1714 TQAIA

-1748 KEIGDFGQKLIPFGE
+1748 KEIGDFGQKLIPFGK
-1763 GMKSYADAVDGLSV
+1763 GMKSYAEAVDGLSV

-1802 FWTLIDGKKEI
+1802 FWT
-1813 GDFGQKLIP
+1813 
-1822 FGKGMKSYA
+1822 
-1831 EAVDGLSVAPI
+1831 
-1842 LVSGVAAKA
+1842 
-1851 LIDVAESIPVE
+1851 
-1862 GGFWSLID
+1862 LID

-1975 LIGVAKAIPTE
+1975 LIGVAEAIPTE

-2000 NFGKKLVPF
+2000 NFGQKLVPF

-2119 NKFAEANIG
+2119 NKFAEANID
-2128 DFIKAFD
+2128 DFVKVFD

-2274 PSRVFKKIG
+2274 PSRVFKEIG
-2283 SYVPQGFAQGISMFV
+2283 SYVPQGFAQGISMFG

>member
-530 KEFGKSLKQTANE
+530 KEFGKSLKQSADE
-543 SMTLQGITGF
+543 SMTLQGIAGF
-553 LQGIFSV
+553 LQGFFGV
-560 IKWIGSAIG
+560 IKGIGSAVVN
-569 HVFEDIGKNTSKAFG
+569 VFEDIGKTISKAFG
-584 KGNMFEVLN
+584 KGNMLEVFN

-604 NKFINT
+604 NNFVNT
-610 LSNTFE
+610 LSDTFE

-623 VQEILGG
+623 VQDILGG

-701 KLLSGI
+701 KPLSGI

-763 KLMNTESKSITKFA
+763 KLMNTESK
-777 GQMILMSA
+777 L
-785 AVAALAVVG
+785 
-794 KYIASMSWDEMKKG
+794 
-808 GAGILGLVAILV
+808 
-820 SAAKLMNTESKSIT
+820 IT

-913 LKSFGGMSWTAIGK
+913 IKSFGGMSWTAIGK

-933 TSLIEFSIGL
+933 TSLLEFSIGL

-1000 ILKPLVPTLLGLA
+1000 IIKPLVPTLLGLA

-1068 ITEIIGKGIVQL
+1068 IMEIIGKGIVQL

-1537 AADAIIGVANAIP
+1537 AANAIIGVANAIP

-1714 TQAIE
+1714 TQAIA

-1732 NAIPTE
+1732 NA
-1738 GGFWTLIDGK
+1738 
-1748 KEIGDFGQKLIPFGE
+1748 
-1763 GMKSYADAVDGLSV
+1763 
-1777 GSILSSSIAARSL
+1777 
-1790 ISIAESI
+1790 I

-2206 VVSGSTSGLSSAVK
+2206 VVSVSTSGLSSAVK
-2220 NMRSYYSSFYSAG
+2220 NMRGYYSSFYSAG

-2274 PSRVFKKIG
+2274 PSRVFKEIG
-2283 SYVPQGFAQGISMFV
+2283 SYVPQGFAQGISMFG

>member
-93 AGKKISSALTLQP
+93 AGKKISEALTLQP

-398 FVALGKVI
+398 FTALGKVI
-406 TPIREAFRDIFPKTT
+406 SPIKEAFREIFPKAT

-429 ENVRK
+429 ENIRK
-434 FTEKLIISD
+434 FTESLIISD
-443 SNAEKLKTTF
+443 SNGEKLKVTF

-467 KSGVKGIQK
+467 KSGVKGIREF
-476 LASHFKGFNFDL
+476 ASNFKGFNFDL
-488 LDTAN
+488 LEFT
-493 SFGEY
+493 SSLGEY
-498 LINLRQSVIDGNLFD
+498 LANLRESVIDGNLFD
-513 KVVSKII
+513 KGVSKII

-530 KEFGKSLKQTANE
+530 KEFGKSLKQSADE
-543 SMTLQGITGF
+543 SMTLQGIAGF
-553 LQGIFSV
+553 LQGFFGV
-560 IKWIGSAIG
+560 IKGIGSAVVN
-569 HVFEDIGKNTSKAFG
+569 VFEDIGKTISKAFG
-584 KGNMFEVLN
+584 KGNMFEVFN

-604 NKFINT
+604 NNFVNT
-610 LSNTFE
+610 LSDTFE

-623 VQEILGG
+623 VQDILGG

-701 KLLSGI
+701 KPLSGI
-707 VSSLASIAKTVQ
+707 VSSLASIVKTVQ

-785 AVAALAVVG
+785 A
-794 KYIASMSWDEMKKG
+794 
-808 GAGILGLVAILV
+808 
-820 SAAKLMNTESKSIT
+820 
-834 KFAGQMILMSVAI
+834 
-847 GALTAV
+847 
-853 GKYIASMS
+853 
-861 WDEMKKGGAGILGLT
+861 
-876 TILMTACKIMDTDSR
+876 
-891 SITKFA
+891 
-897 GQMIL
+897 
-902 MSAALAALIPT
+902 LAALIPT
-913 LKSFGGMSWTAIGK
+913 IKSFGGMSWTAIGK

-933 TSLIEFSIGL
+933 TSLLEFSIGL

-1124 INGVAEHAPELI
+1124 INGVAKHAPELI

-1325 TFGEGMKQYGEAVS
+1325 AFGEGMKQYGEAVS

-1462 SDINTTA
+1462 SEVNTTA
-1469 IISSTVAA
+1469 IIGSTAAA
-1477 NAMIAVANAI
+1477 NAMISVANAI
-1487 PITGGFWSLFDGDR
+1487 PVTGGFWSLFDGDR

-1537 AADAIIGVANAIP
+1537 AANAIIGVANAIP

-1617 WSLFNGDKDLGDFGK
+1617 WSLFNGDKDLGDFSK

-1650 LDVMSIV
+1650 LDAMSIV

-1714 TQAIE
+1714 TQAIA

-1748 KEIGDFGQKLIPFGE
+1748 KEIGDFGQKLIPFGK
-1763 GMKSYADAVDGLSV
+1763 GMKSYAEAVDGLSV

-1975 LIGVAKAIPTE
+1975 LIGVAEAIPTE

-2000 NFGKKLVPF
+2000 NFGQKLVPF

-2119 NKFAEANIG
+2119 NKFAEANID
-2128 DFIKAFD
+2128 DFVKVFD

-2146 NMLESLLNGMK
+2146 KMLESLLNGMK

-2274 PSRVFKKIG
+2274 PSRVFKEIG
-2283 SYVPQGFAQGISMFV
+2283 SYVPQGFAQGISMFG

>member
-93 AGKKISSALTLQP
+93 AGKKISEALTLQP

-398 FVALGKVI
+398 FTALGKVI
-406 TPIREAFRDIFPKTT
+406 SPIKEAFREIFPKAT

-429 ENVRK
+429 ENIRK
-434 FTEKLIISD
+434 FTESLIISD
-443 SNAEKLKTTF
+443 SNGEKLKVTF

-467 KSGVKGIQK
+467 KSGVKGIREF
-476 LASHFKGFNFDL
+476 ASNFKGFNFDL
-488 LDTAN
+488 LDFT
-493 SFGEY
+493 SSLGEY
-498 LINLRQSVIDGNLFD
+498 LANLRESVIDGNLFD

-530 KEFGKSLKQTANE
+530 KEFGKSLKQSADE
-543 SMTLQGITGF
+543 SMTLQGIAGF
-553 LQGIFSV
+553 LQGFFGV
-560 IKWIGSAIG
+560 IKGIGSAVVN
-569 HVFEDIGKNTSKAFG
+569 VFEDIGKTISKAFG
-584 KGNMFEVLN
+584 KGNMFEVFN

-604 NKFINT
+604 NNFVNT
-610 LSNTFE
+610 LSDTFE

-623 VQEILGG
+623 VQDILGG

-701 KLLSGI
+701 KPLSGI
-707 VSSLASIAKTVQ
+707 VSSLASIVKTVQ

-749 VGVAG
+749 VGVA
-754 LVAILVSAA
+754 
-763 KLMNTESKSITKFA
+763 
-777 GQMILMSA
+777 
-785 AVAALAVVG
+785 
-794 KYIASMSWDEMKKG
+794 
-808 GAGILGLVAILV
+808 GLVAILV

-913 LKSFGGMSWTAIGK
+913 IKSFGGMSWTAIGK

-933 TSLIEFSIGL
+933 TSLLEFSIGL

-1068 ITEIIGKGIVQL
+1068 IAEIIGKGIVQL

-1319 FSKQLT
+1319 FSKRLT
-1325 TFGEGMKQYGEAVS
+1325 AFGEGMKQYGEAVS

-1462 SDINTTA
+1462 SEVNTTA
-1469 IISSTVAA
+1469 IIGSTAAA
-1477 NAMIAVANAI
+1477 NAMISVANAI
-1487 PITGGFWSLFDGDR
+1487 PVTGGFWSLFDGDR

-1537 AADAIIGVANAIP
+1537 AANAIIGVANAIP

-1650 LDVMSIV
+1650 LDAMSIV

-1714 TQAIE
+1714 TQAIA

-1732 NAIPTE
+1732 NA
-1738 GGFWTLIDGK
+1738 
-1748 KEIGDFGQKLIPFGE
+1748 
-1763 GMKSYADAVDGLSV
+1763 
-1777 GSILSSSIAARSL
+1777 
-1790 ISIAESI
+1790 I

-1935 EIGDFGKKLVPFGEG
+1935 EIGNFGKKLVPFGEG

-1975 LIGVAKAIPTE
+1975 LIGVAEAIPTE

-2000 NFGKKLVPF
+2000 NFGQKLVPF

-2119 NKFAEANIG
+2119 NKFAEANID
-2128 DFIKAFD
+2128 DFVKVFD

-2146 NMLESLLNGMK
+2146 KMLESLLNGMK

-2274 PSRVFKKIG
+2274 PSRVFKEIG
-2283 SYVPQGFAQGISMFV
+2283 SYVPQGFAQGISMFG